1 MNDDKL
7 RDYLKRV
14 TADLHRTRR
23 RLTEAEEAGREPI
36 AVVAMSCRYPGGVR
50 SPEDLWRLVTD
61 GTDAITG
68 FPRDRGW
75 DLDHLDDPDQ
85 LREGTSHTA
94 LGGFLDDV
102 GHFDPGFFGI
112 SPREALAMDPQQRLL
127 LETTWEAFERAGI
140 DPATLR
146 GSRTGVFAGVM
157 YQDYAVRLRQVPDD
171 VAGYVGSG
179 SSDSVAS
186 GRVAYTFGLE
196 GPAVSVDTA
205 CSSSLVAIHLAAQ
218 ALRSGDCTLALAG
231 GAMVMSTPV
240 PFVEMSRQGGLARD
254 GRCKSFAASAD
265 GTGWGE
271 GVGLLLLERLSDARR
286 HGHPVLALIRGTAV
300 NQDGA
305 SSRLTAPN
313 GPAQQRVIRHALA
326 NAGLTPADVDVVEA
340 HGTGTP
346 LGDPIEAQAL
356 LATYGQDRA
365 DGQPL
370 LLGSLKSNIGHT
382 QAAAGVGGVIKTV
395 LALRHGT
402 VPPTLHAQ
410 DPSPQIDWTAGAV
423 RLVTANTPWPE
434 TGRPRRAAVSSFGVS
449 GTNGHVVLE
458 QADEELADGERADG
472 ERADAPGRP
481 AEHGEPAAQG
491 SADAP
496 GRPAAPAEHGEQDA
510 QGSAV
515 APAVQDTA
523 RHTPAPYG
531 TPPPVLP
538 WVLSGRTAEA
548 LRAQAARLR
557 DHLDAHPGPGPAEV
571 GHALATT
578 RAAHE
583 HRAVLIG
590 ARPEEFRDG
599 LDALAAGRTV
609 PGLVSGTAGTGG
621 QVALVF
627 PGQGSQW
634 AGMAVELLDSAPA
647 FAARVAECERALAP
661 YVDWSLEAV
670 LRGAPGTPPAER
682 VDVVQPVLWAVMV
695 SLAELWRSHG
705 ITPGAVIGHSQGE
718 IAAACVAGALSLDD
732 AARIVAL
739 RSRAIRALAGRGGMA
754 SVALPAEQVA
764 EHLAPW
770 NGRLSVAAVNGP
782 ASTVVSG
789 DTDAL
794 DAFLD
799 RTTALDIRS
808 RRIPVDYASHSAHVE
823 DIRTELLDRLDGVT
837 PRPSAVPFY
846 STVSGALLEDTS
858 VLDAD
863 YWYRNLRG
871 TVRFE
876 QATRAL
882 LADGYQV
889 LLESSPHP
897 VLTVGMLETVEDAG
911 ADATALGT
919 LRRDDGGP
927 RRFTESLA
935 ELHLRG
941 VSPDWDTVF
950 AARRP
955 GRVELPTYAFQRAP
969 YWLEDGA
976 APAADVT
983 SAGLAPADHPL
994 LGAVV
999 VLADSD
1005 GLLLTGRLSARTHP
1019 WLTDHAVGG
1028 RALLPGTAFLE
1039 LALQAGARVGCPRV
1053 EEFTLEAP
1061 LVLPEHGG
1069 TVLRLTVGAPDS
1081 QGHRPLSLHSRPDTP
1096 TDGDPDDSG
1105 DEQWTRHAEGVLA
1118 PDGAAAT
1125 GTDGPMPWPPPGA
1138 EPLALD
1144 GLYDRFAAGGF
1155 AYGPAFQGLHA
1166 AWRRG
1171 DELFA
1176 EAVLPAPDAD
1186 RFGLHPALL
1195 DAALHATGAPGA
1207 PGADAH
1213 PEGRLPFS
1221 WNGVTLHATGAGA
1234 IRVRL
1239 APAGHDAMTLAV
1251 SDATGAPVATVDALV
1266 LRPAGTLALGA
1277 DRAPQGRRHQD
1288 LYATEWIT
1296 APARGSNTPVHR
1308 TADLATLLAAVDAG
1322 APVPETVL
1330 LVCGEPD
1337 ASGPAAAVR
1346 AAVHQALSDVRTWLA
1361 DDRFA
1366 GARLVFAT
1374 RGAVSAGEAGEGEG
1388 VRNPA
1393 HSALWGLVRSA
1404 RSEHPGRFA
1413 LLDLDADDE
1422 HGTFPGVAAALASGE
1437 PESAVR
1443 GDDIRVPRL
1452 VRVLRN
1458 DPDQPEDAAGPL
1470 RSFDP
1475 DGTVL
1480 ITGGTGLLGSHI
1492 ARHLVTGHGVRHLLL
1507 LSRSGPAAAGAE
1519 ELRSELAELGAE
1531 TAVVACD
1538 AADRDALA
1546 AVLAD
1551 LPPAHPLT
1559 AVIHT
1564 AGTLDDGVVTALTPE
1579 RVDAVLRPKA
1589 DAALHLHELT
1599 RDLALTHFVLFS
1611 SAAGAFGGPGQ
1622 ANYAAANA
1630 FLDALADRRRAAGL
1644 PGQSLAWTLWEQ
1656 PSALTGHLDA
1666 DDVRRL
1672 ARSGMPPL
1680 STERGLALFDTALTV
1695 DRAALVPMR
1704 LDTAAL
1710 RSAAADGTLP
1720 PLLRGLVRTPPRRA
1734 ATGTEAAADDNAL
1747 RGRLAALDTGGRTRL
1762 LVELVRTHAAAVL
1775 GHPSPDTLDPG
1786 RAFRELGFDSLAS
1799 VELRNRLNAA
1809 TGLRLPAGL
1818 VFDHPTPAALAD
1830 FLGAGITDTEAATA
1844 VLPSVPAR
1852 QADRNRDA
1860 DDDRIAIVSV
1870 ACRLPG
1876 GVRSPEDLWRMLAEG
1891 RDGIS
1896 GFPTDRGWSLDTL
1909 YDPDPDRVGTSITR
1923 EGGFLHDA
1931 AEFDAEF
1938 FGISPREALAMDPQQ
1953 RLLLETTWELFE
1965 RAAIDPSTLRG
1976 APVGTYVGL
1985 MQQDY
1990 AARLLPYIPEDVEG
2004 FLGTGNSGSI
2014 VSGRLAYF
2022 FGLEGPAV
2030 TVDTACS
2037 SSLVALHLAVRAL
2050 RSGECSLA
2058 LAGGVNVM
2066 CSPELFVEFSR
2077 QGGLAPDGRCKS
2089 FAAGADGTA
2098 FGEGTG
2104 MLLVERLSDAR
2115 RNGHPVLA
2123 VIRGSAVNQ
2132 DGASNGLTAPNGP
2145 SQQRVIR
2152 AALADAGLVASD
2164 VDVVEAHGTGTR
2176 LGDPIEAQALL
2187 ATYGQDRPV
2196 DRPVWIGSLKS
2207 NIGHASAAAG
2217 VAGVI
2222 KSVLALRH
2230 GVMPKT
2236 LHVDGPTPEVDWS
2249 AGAGQLL
2256 TESRTWDDTGRPR
2269 RAGIS
2274 SFGVSGTNAHV
2285 ILEQAPAAP
2294 TAAADRLVDGPGTPE
2309 SEALETVPVAVPL
2322 LLSARTP
2329 DALRAQAAA
2338 LSARIGDGSG
2348 VRAVDVAFSLAT
2360 GRSALGHRAALV
2372 GTEENLADHL
2382 TALSQGAA
2390 VSGGGVVSGRTVV
2403 VFPGQGSQW
2412 VGMAAE
2418 LLGESEVFAGR
2429 MGECERAL
2437 APYVDWS
2444 LGEALGSER
2453 LLGRV
2458 DVVQPVL
2465 WAVMVSLAEVWR
2477 SFGVVPDAVV
2487 GHSQGEVAAACV
2499 AGGLSLDD
2507 GARVVALRSRAV
2519 GVLAGRGGMASVPLP
2534 VGEVRERLVGWGGR
2548 LSVAAV
2554 NGPLSTVISGDADAV
2569 AGLVEEFTGEG
2580 VRARLIEVDYASHS
2594 SHVEEIREQLLADLK
2609 GITPRSG
2616 SVPFFSTVT
2625 GGWLDT
2631 KGLDAEYWFRN
2642 LRETVEFEQATGALL
2657 ADGFRFFVEASP
2669 HPVLGVAVGES
2680 AEVAGVEAA
2689 VLGTLRRQG
2698 GGLEQVLRAV
2708 GRAWERG
2715 LGVDWSGAFPGAR
2728 RVELPTYA
2736 FQRSRYWLDVPTTS
2750 WDVASA
2756 GLATTGH
2763 PLLGAAVQ
2771 VADSDELLLS
2781 GRISLDTHP
2790 WLADHAVS
2798 GVVLFPGTAF
2808 LELALR
2814 AGAEAECPVVEELT
2828 LGSPLV
2834 LPDEG
2839 AVHLQLR
2846 VGVPDGD
2853 GRRRLSVFA
2862 RTTRDADAP
2871 WTEHATGTLAP
2882 RPAGDPAGLLSWP
2895 PAGAEPVDTGDL
2907 YERFAEAG
2915 RHYGPAFRGIR
2926 AAWLRDGEVF
2936 AEVVLP
2942 EPQHADAAGCAL
2954 HPALLDAALQ
2964 TAALLPDQDGR
2975 ARLPF
2980 SWNGVTG
2987 GTTGA
2992 TTLRVR
2998 LAADAP
3004 DAVTLHAHDLSGR
3017 QVLGVES
3024 LLLRAPAEGG
3034 PLSATAHADL
3044 LYRLDWTPATGPADG
3059 TAPTWGALGGA
3070 VPGAV
3075 SWQDLDALGAALGA
3089 GAVLPEV
3096 IVAAVATADLPDA
3109 ADRVRATAHRG
3120 LALVQQWLADER
3132 FAGARLAVLT
3142 RDAVRTGPVDRPVDP
3157 AQAALWGLV
3166 RSARAEHPG
3175 RFVLVDAAGTAEPE
3189 DLLPGA
3195 LAAGEP
3201 ELALRTGA
3209 PLLPRLVRG
3218 GRADGTLSLPDGAA
3232 WRLTTDG
3239 RGSPE
3244 DITAEPAPEA
3254 LAPLGKGE
3262 VRIAVR
3268 AAGLNFHDVIA
3279 ALGLDPD
3286 PEQQGLGSEGAGT
3299 VIEVGPGVDDLV
3311 PGDRVMGI
3319 FGGAFGPTAV
3329 ADRRTVARIPAGWSF
3344 ARAASVPVVFLT
3356 AYYGL
3361 FDLGGLR
3368 RGESVLVHAG
3378 AGGVGMAAVQL
3389 ARQAGARVFA
3399 TASPAKWDV
3408 LRAGGLDDA
3417 HIASTRTT
3425 DFAEK
3430 FLTATEG
3437 RGVDLVLDSL
3447 AREFVDAGL
3456 RLLPNG
3462 GRFVEMGKTDVRDP
3476 ETVARQHP
3484 GVRYRAFD
3492 LMEAG
3497 PERIGEMLTDVLR
3510 LFEQGVLRPLPVTGW
3525 DVRQAPAALRSLS
3538 RARGVGK
3545 NVLLLPAPPDPEGTV
3560 LVTGATGT
3568 LGRLLARHL
3577 VVAHG
3582 IRHLLLA
3589 GRRGGSADGM
3599 PELVRE
3605 LTGLGA
3611 SVTVAACDVAD
3622 RAALAALL
3630 GSVDATHPLTAVV
3643 HAAGVLDDATVTGLT
3658 PDRLD
3663 RVLRPKADA
3672 ALALHEL
3679 TRDLDLAALVLF
3691 SSGAAQ
3697 FGAAGQANYAAANAV
3712 LDALAAERRA
3722 EGLPGLSIGWGLWEE
3737 RSEMTAA
3744 VTAGRGAG
3752 AGALTSAEGLALFD
3766 AALGSP
3772 YAYRLAAR
3780 IAPSALRADDR
3791 LPAVLRGLV
3800 RPARTGAGSAS
3811 AAELARSMARQLA
3824 ELPEA
3829 ELHRTL
3835 LDLVRGTAAAVLGH
3849 SSPDLIRA
3857 ARPFKDV
3864 GFDSLT
3870 GVELRNRLVS
3880 STGLRLPPALVFDHP
3895 TPEALARHL
3904 AERATAARP
3913 TGDAAV
3919 RAGLDALENLLDAL
3933 PPGGVSDELAARI
3946 RDVLSRPLPGGT
3958 PATAARPTDG
3968 ADDLAPEL
3976 IEAASDDEMFD
3987 YIDRQLGSG

>member
-1 MNDDKL
+1 MVNDDKL

-23 RLTEAEEAGREPI
+23 RLTEAEEAGREPL

-75 DLDHLDDPDQ
+75 DLDHLDDPEQ

-140 DPATLR
+140 DPTTLR

-218 ALRSGDCTLALAG
+218 ALRAGDCALALAG

-254 GRCKSFAASAD
+254 GRCKSFAAAAD

-271 GVGLLLLERLSDARR
+271 GVGMLLLERLSDARR

-410 DPSPQIDWTAGAV
+410 DPSPQVDWTAGAV

-458 QADEELADGERADG
+458 QADEPADPAD
-472 ERADAPGRP
+472 P
-481 AEHGEPAAQG
+481 AEQGEPAA
-491 SADAP
+491 SADRAAP
-496 GRPAAPAEHGEQDA
+496 GNADTSTGQDA
-510 QGSAV
+510 
-515 APAVQDTA
+515 A
-523 RHTPAPYG
+523 RHTPDPDG

-557 DHLDAHPGPGPAEV
+557 DHLGSHPGPGPAEI

-590 ARPEEFRDG
+590 AHPDEFRAG
-599 LDALAAGRTV
+599 LDALAAGRTA
-609 PGLVSGTAGTGG
+609 PGLVRGTAGTGG

-647 FAARVAECERALAP
+647 FAARVADCERALAP
-661 YVDWSLEAV
+661 FVDWSLEAV

-739 RSRAIRALAGRGGMA
+739 RSRAIRALSGRGGMA

-770 NGRLSVAAVNGP
+770 DGRLSVAAVNGP
-782 ASTVVSG
+782 SSTVVSG

-799 RTTALDIRS
+799 RTGALDIRS
-808 RRIPVDYASHSAHVE
+808 RRVPVDYASHSAHVE
-823 DIRTELLDRLDGVT
+823 DIRTDLLAQLDGVT
-837 PRPSAVPFY
+837 PRPAAVPFY

-863 YWYRNLRG
+863 YWYQNLRG

-911 ADATALGT
+911 ADATAVGT

-950 AARRP
+950 ADRRP
-955 GRVELPTYAFQRAP
+955 GRVELPTYAFQREP

-983 SAGLAPADHPL
+983 SAGLTPADHPL

-1005 GLLLTGRLSARTHP
+1005 GLLLTGRLSVRTHP
-1019 WLTDHAVGG
+1019 WLADHAVGG
-1028 RALLPGTAFLE
+1028 RVLLPGTAFLE

-1081 QGHRPLSLHSRPDTP
+1081 RGHRPLSLHSRPDTP
-1096 TDGDPDDSG
+1096 ADGDPDD
-1105 DEQWTRHAEGVLA
+1105 DEWTRHAEGVLA
-1118 PDGAAAT
+1118 RDGAE
-1125 GTDGPMPWPPPGA
+1125 GTEADEPMPWPPPGA

-1155 AYGPAFQGLHA
+1155 SYGPAFQGLRA

-1176 EAVLPAPDAD
+1176 EAVVPAPDAA
-1186 RFGLHPALL
+1186 RYGLHPALL
-1195 DAALHATGAPGA
+1195 DAALHATGVPGT

-1221 WNGVTLHATGAGA
+1221 WNGVTLRATGAGA

-1239 APAGHDAMTLAV
+1239 APAGPDAVTLAV
-1251 SDATGAPVATVDALV
+1251 ADTTGAPVATVDALV
-1266 LRPAGTLALGA
+1266 LRPAGTVGLGA
-1277 DRAPQGRRHQD
+1277 DRAPQGRRHRD
-1288 LYATEWIT
+1288 LYTTEWVT
-1296 APARGSNTPVHR
+1296 TPPRGSGAPVHR
-1308 TADLATLLAAVDAG
+1308 TTDLATLPAAVDAG

-1330 LVCGEPD
+1330 LVRAEPVD
-1337 ASGPAAAVR
+1337 TAGPAAAVR
-1346 AAVHQALSDVRTWLA
+1346 AAVHQALTDVRTWLA

-1366 GARLVFAT
+1366 GSRLVFAT
-1374 RGAVSAGEAGEGEG
+1374 RGAVSAGDGED

-1422 HGTFPGVAAALASGE
+1422 HGTSAGVAAALASGE
-1437 PESAVR
+1437 PECAVR
-1443 GDDIRVPRL
+1443 GDDVRVPRL
-1452 VRVLRN
+1452 VRVLRH
-1458 DPDQPEDAAGPL
+1458 DPDLSDATAGPL
-1470 RSFDP
+1470 RAFDP

-1480 ITGGTGLLGSHI
+1480 VTGGTGLLGSHV
-1492 ARHLVTGHGVRHLLL
+1492 ARRLVTGHGVRHLLL
-1507 LSRSGPAAAGAE
+1507 LSRGGPAAAGAE
-1519 ELRSELAELGAE
+1519 ELRAELAALGAE
-1531 TAVVACD
+1531 TAAVVACD
-1538 AADRDALA
+1538 VADRAALA

-1551 LPPAHPLT
+1551 LPSAHPLT
-1559 AVIHT
+1559 AVVHT

-1579 RVDAVLRPKA
+1579 RVDAVLCPKA

-1599 RDLALTHFVLFS
+1599 RDLDLTHFVLFS
-1611 SAAGAFGGPGQ
+1611 SAAGTFGGPGQ

-1630 FLDALADRRRAAGL
+1630 FLDALAARRRAAGL
-1644 PGQSLAWTLWEQ
+1644 AGQSLAWTLWEQ
-1656 PSALTGHLDA
+1656 PSALTGHLDE

-1734 ATGTEAAADDNAL
+1734 AAAAETAADDNAL
-1747 RGRLAALDTGGRTRL
+1747 RRRLAALDAGGRTRL

-1775 GHPSPDTLDPG
+1775 GHTSPDTLDPG

-1830 FLGAGITDTEAATA
+1830 FLGTELTDTEAATEAATA
-1844 VLPSVPAR
+1844 VIPSVPAR
-1852 QADRNRDA
+1852 PAGRNQDA
-1860 DDDRIAIVSV
+1860 DDDRIAIVSA

-1909 YDPDPDRVGTSITR
+1909 YDPDPDRIGTSVTR
-1923 EGGFLHDA
+1923 DGGFLHDA
-1931 AEFDAEF
+1931 ADFDAEF

-2037 SSLVALHLAVRAL
+2037 SSLVSLHLAVRAL

-2089 FAAGADGTA
+2089 FAAAADGTA
-2098 FGEGTG
+2098 FGEGVG
-2104 MLLVERLSDAR
+2104 MLLLERLSDAR
-2115 RNGHPVLA
+2115 RLGHPVLA

-2132 DGASNGLTAPNGP
+2132 DGASNGLTAPSGP

-2222 KSVLALRH
+2222 KSVLGLRH

-2249 AGAGQLL
+2249 AGAGRLL
-2256 TESRTWDDTGRPR
+2256 TEARTWEDTGRPR
-2269 RAGIS
+2269 RAGVS

-2285 ILEQAPAAP
+2285 ILEQAPADP
-2294 TAAADRLVDGPGTPE
+2294 KAAADKPVDGPGTPE
-2309 SEALETVPVAVPL
+2309 TVPAPIPV

-2329 DALRAQAAA
+2329 EALRAQASA

-2348 VRAVDVAFSLAT
+2348 VRAADVAFSLAT
-2360 GRSALGHRAALV
+2360 GRSALGHRAVLV

-2382 TALSQGAA
+2382 TALAQGAA
-2390 VSGGGVVSGRTVV
+2390 ESGGGLVSGRAVL

-2412 VGMAAE
+2412 VGMAVG
-2418 LLGESEVFAGR
+2418 LLGGSGVFAGR
-2429 MGECERAL
+2429 MAECERAL
-2437 APYVDWS
+2437 SPYVDWS
-2444 LGEALGSER
+2444 LAEALGSES
-2453 LLGRV
+2453 LLARV

-2499 AGGLSLDD
+2499 AGGLSLED

-2534 VGEVRERLVGWGGR
+2534 VEEARERIASWGGR

-2554 NGPLSTVISGDADAV
+2554 NGPLSTVVSGDADAV
-2569 AGLVEEFTGEG
+2569 GELVEGCVGEG
-2580 VRARLIEVDYASHS
+2580 VRARLVEVDYASHS
-2594 SHVEEIREQLLADLK
+2594 SHVEEIRERLLSDLA
-2609 GITPRSG
+2609 GVVPVSG

-2631 KGLDAEYWFRN
+2631 KSLDAGYWYRN
-2642 LRETVEFEQATGALL
+2642 LRETVEFGKATEVLL
-2657 ADGFRFFVEASP
+2657 GEGFRFFVEASP
-2669 HPVLGVAVGES
+2669 HSVLSVAVGES
-2680 AEVAGVEAA
+2680 VEAAGVEAA
-2689 VLGTLRRQG
+2689 VLGTLRRGEG
-2698 GGLEQVLRAV
+2698 GPAQVLRAV

-2728 RVELPTYA
+2728 RVEVPTYA
-2736 FQRSRYWLDVPTTS
+2736 FQRSRYWPEPAPATAADVG
-2750 WDVASA
+2750 SA
-2756 GLATTGH
+2756 GLDPAHH
-2763 PLLGAAVQ
+2763 PVLGAAIEL
-2771 VADSDELLLS
+2771 ADTGELLLS
-2781 GRISLDTHP
+2781 GRLSLRTHP
-2790 WLADHAVS
+2790 WLTDHAVA
-2798 GVVLFPGTAF
+2798 GTVLLPGAAF
-2808 LELALR
+2808 AELAVR
-2814 AGAEAECPVVEELT
+2814 AADEAGCHTVEELT
-2828 LGSPLV
+2828 LQSPL
-2834 LPDEG
+2834 LIPADA
-2839 AVHLQLR
+2839 AVRLQVR
-2846 VGVPDGD
+2846 VG
-2853 GRRRLSVFA
+2853 A
-2862 RTTRDADAP
+2862 ADAHGSRSLDLFSCREDAMSP
-2871 WTEHATGTLAP
+2871 HWTAHATGVLTADATTRKPPPAP
-2882 RPAGDPAGLLSWP
+2882 APDDAGSWP
-2895 PAGAEPVDTGDL
+2895 PPGAVPVPVDDL
-2907 YERFAEAG
+2907 YERFHASG
-2915 RHYGPAFRGIR
+2915 YGYGTAFRGLNR
-2926 AAWLRDGEVF
+2926 AWRRGDEIFTEVH
-2936 AEVVLP
+2936 LP
-2942 EPQHADAAGCAL
+2942 EEQHRSASAFGV

-2964 TAALLPDQDGR
+2964 GLFLRAQPETGPGPDRPTAG
-2975 ARLPF
+2975 LPF
-2980 SWNGVTG
+2980 SWSGVRLHAS
-2987 GTTGA
+2987 GA
-2992 TTLRVR
+2992 TALRVR
-2998 LAADAP
+2998 LGFRPDGSVSIDATDP
-3004 DAVTLHAHDLSGR
+3004 NGLPVASVEALAVRPIDLDALRPG
-3017 QVLGVES
+3017 GGPES
-3024 LLLRAPAEGG
+3024 LYWVQWSEAPA
-3034 PLSATAHADL
+3034 
-3044 LYRLDWTPATGPADG
+3044 
-3059 TAPTWGALGGA
+3059 TAPTAPLGHRAVLGGRELF
-3070 VPGAV
+3070 PD
-3075 SWQDLDALGAALGA
+3075 SHPDLAALGAALDGGA
-3089 GAVLPEV
+3089 PSPAVVLAWCDHTPR
-3096 IVAAVATADLPDA
+3096 LLSPPDA
-3109 ADRVRATAHRG
+3109 ASVHIALDDALR
-3120 LALVQQWLADER
+3120 LVQDWLADPR
-3132 FAGARLAVLT
+3132 WDDGTRL
-3142 RDAVRTGPVDRPVDP
+3142 
-3157 AQAALWGLV
+3157 
-3166 RSARAEHPG
+3166 
-3175 RFVLVDAAGTAEPE
+3175 VLVTR
-3189 DLLPGA
+3189 GA
-3195 LAAGEP
+3195 VSTAAGE
-3201 ELALRTGA
+3201 EVTDLTGA
-3209 PLLPRLVRG
+3209 AVRGLIRSAQSEHPDRFLLIDTDDPAAVTGLLPRALAGTEPQLAIR
-3218 GRADGTLSLPDGAA
+3218 DGQLLAA
-3232 WRLTTDG
+3232 RLTRATIATDPNPG
-3239 RGSPE
+3239 T
-3244 DITAEPAPEA
+3244 DANPAPDPGTG
-3254 LAPLGKGE
+3254 LNPGSRPDPDTGLNPGSRPDPDKDPAPDTPSRI
-3262 VRIAVR
+3262 VDTPSRIAV
-3268 AAGLNFHDVIA
+3268 
-3279 ALGLDPD
+3279 
-3286 PEQQGLGSEGAGT
+3286 
-3299 VIEVGPGVDDLV
+3299 PG
-3311 PGDRVMGI
+3311 
-3319 FGGAFGPTAV
+3319 
-3329 ADRRTVARIPAGWSF
+3329 
-3344 ARAASVPVVFLT
+3344 
-3356 AYYGL
+3356 
-3361 FDLGGLR
+3361 
-3368 RGESVLVHAG
+3368 
-3378 AGGVGMAAVQL
+3378 
-3389 ARQAGARVFA
+3389 
-3399 TASPAKWDV
+3399 
-3408 LRAGGLDDA
+3408 
-3417 HIASTRTT
+3417 
-3425 DFAEK
+3425 
-3430 FLTATEG
+3430 
-3437 RGVDLVLDSL
+3437 
-3447 AREFVDAGL
+3447 
-3456 RLLPNG
+3456 
-3462 GRFVEMGKTDVRDP
+3462 
-3476 ETVARQHP
+3476 
-3484 GVRYRAFD
+3484 
-3492 LMEAG
+3492 
-3497 PERIGEMLTDVLR
+3497 
-3510 LFEQGVLRPLPVTGW
+3510 
-3525 DVRQAPAALRSLS
+3525 
-3538 RARGVGK
+3538 
-3545 NVLLLPAPPDPEGTV
+3545 GTV
-3560 LVTGATGT
+3560 LVTGAGGA
-3568 LGRLLARHL
+3568 LGGLVARHL
-3577 VVAHG
+3577 VTAHG
-3582 IRHLLLA
+3582 VRNLLLV
-3589 GRRGGSADGM
+3589 GRRGAEAPGLADLAA
-3599 PELVRE
+3599 ELR
-3605 LTGLGA
+3605 GLGA
-3611 SVTVAACDVAD
+3611 RVDVEACDVAD
-3622 RAALAALL
+3622 RDALAAVLA
-3630 GSVDATHPLTAVV
+3630 GIPADRPLSAVV
-3643 HAAGVLDDATVTGLT
+3643 HAAGVLDDGTVESLT
-3658 PDRLD
+3658 PARM
-3663 RVLRPKADA
+3663 RHVLRPKVDA
-3672 ALALHEL
+3672 ALHLHAL
-3679 TRDLDLAALVLF
+3679 TRDLPLSAFVLF
-3691 SSGAAQ
+3691 SSASATVGN
-3697 FGAAGQANYAAANAV
+3697 AGQGNYAAANAF
-3712 LDALAAERRA
+3712 LDALAQHRRA
-3722 EGLPGLSIGWGLWEE
+3722 LKLPAQSLAWGLWAR
-3737 RSEMTAA
+3737 RSTMTGTLTAA
-3744 VTAGRGAG
+3744 DLRRMSRGGTAAIG
-3752 AGALTSAEGLALFD
+3752 SDEGLALFD
-3766 AALGSP
+3766 AALTLDEPLLVPVKIDLG
-3772 YAYRLAAR
+3772 RLRTAAR
-3780 IAPSALRADDR
+3780 TAPVPALLSALVPGTVR
-3791 LPAVLRGLV
+3791 
-3800 RPARTGAGSAS
+3800 RPASGAD
-3811 AAELARSMARQLA
+3811 AAEADSLRRRLTG
-3824 ELPEA
+3824 LTPEERVA
-3829 ELHRTL
+3829 AL
-3835 LDLVRGTAAAVLGH
+3835 LDLVQSRGADILGH
-3849 SSPDLIRA
+3849 GGAGTIDPDQ
-3857 ARPFKDV
+3857 PFKDL

-3870 GVELRNRLVS
+3870 SVELRNRLS
-3880 STGLRLPPALVFDHP
+3880 AATGRRLPATLVFDHP
-3895 TPEALARHL
+3895 TP
-3904 AERATAARP
+3904 
-3913 TGDAAV
+3913 AAV
-3919 RAGLDALENLLDAL
+3919 AAYLAGRLVPDGPGGPAGKAAGTSVREDHEISSLLATIPPAALRRAGLLDAL
-3933 PPGGVSDELAARI
+3933 LDLADRPETPASAADDIKDMAVDELVRMALGGE
-3946 RDVLSRPLPGGT
+3946 RD
-3958 PATAARPTDG
+3958 
-3968 ADDLAPEL
+3968 
-3976 IEAASDDEMFD
+3976 
-3987 YIDRQLGSG
+3987 

>member
-1 MNDDKL
+1 MVNDDRL

-14 TADLHRTRR
+14 TADLHHTRR

-68 FPRDRGW
+68 FPGDRGW
-75 DLDHLDDPDQ
+75 DLDHLDDPEQ

-171 VAGYVGSG
+171 VAGYLGSG

-196 GPAVSVDTA
+196 GPAVSIDTA

-218 ALRSGDCTLALAG
+218 ALRAGDCTLALAG

-254 GRCKSFAASAD
+254 GRCKSFAAAAD

-271 GVGLLLLERLSDARR
+271 GVGMLLLERLSDARR
-286 HGHPVLALIRGTAV
+286 NGHPVLALIRGTAV

-313 GPAQQRVIRHALA
+313 GPAQQRVIRQALA
-326 NAGLTPADVDVVEA
+326 NAGLAPADVDVVEA

-395 LALRHGT
+395 LAMRHGT

-458 QADEELADGERADG
+458 QADEPVLDQ
-472 ERADAPGRP
+472 
-481 AEHGEPAAQG
+481 AA
-491 SADAP
+491 A
-496 GRPAAPAEHGEQDA
+496 PAAPA
-510 QGSAV
+510 
-515 APAVQDTA
+515 
-523 RHTPAPYG
+523 
-531 TPPPVLP
+531 VLP

-557 DHLDAHPGPGPAEV
+557 DHLDAHAGPGPAEV

-590 ARPEEFRDG
+590 TGPEEFRAG
-599 LDALAAGRTV
+599 LDALTAGRTA
-609 PGLVSGTAGTGG
+609 PGLVLGTAGTGG
-621 QVALVF
+621 EVVLVF
-627 PGQGSQW
+627 PGQGTQW
-634 AGMAVELLDSAPA
+634 VGMAVELLDSAPA
-647 FAARVAECERALAP
+647 FAARVADCERALAP
-661 YVDWSLEAV
+661 FVDWSLEAV

-695 SLAELWRSHG
+695 SLAELWRSYG
-705 ITPGAVIGHSQGE
+705 ITPGAVVGHSQGE
-718 IAAACVAGALSLDD
+718 IAAAVVAGALSLEDG
-732 AARIVAL
+732 AKVVAL
-739 RSRAIRALAGRGGMA
+739 RSRAIRALSGRGGMA

-770 NGRLSVAAVNGP
+770 DGRLSVAAVNGP

-823 DIRTELLDRLDGVT
+823 DIRAELLARLDGLT

-846 STVSGALLEDTS
+846 STLTGGLLEDTTA
-858 VLDAD
+858 LDAD

-882 LADGYQV
+882 FADGYQV

-897 VLTVGMLETVEDAG
+897 VLTVGVLETAEDAG
-911 ADATALGT
+911 ADATAVGT

-927 RRFTESLA
+927 RRFIESLA

-941 VSPDWDTVF
+941 VRPDWDTVF
-950 AARRP
+950 AGRRP
-955 GRVELPTYAFQRAP
+955 GRVELPTYAFQRDP

-976 APAADVT
+976 ATVADVT
-983 SAGLAPADHPL
+983 SAGLTPADHPL

-1019 WLTDHAVGG
+1019 WLADHAVGG

-1081 QGHRPLSLHSRPDTP
+1081 LGHRPLSLHSRPDTP
-1096 TDGDPDDSG
+1096 ADGDPDD
-1105 DEQWTRHAEGVLA
+1105 EEWTRHAEGVLA
-1118 PDGAAAT
+1118 QDGAEDANGANGAGAD
-1125 GTDGPMPWPPPGA
+1125 GTMPWPPPGA

-1144 GLYDRFAAGGF
+1144 GLYDRFAAAGF
-1155 AYGPAFQGLHA
+1155 AYGPAFQGLRA

-1171 DELFA
+1171 DEVFA
-1176 EAVLPAPDAD
+1176 EAVVPAGPAPDAA

-1195 DAALHATGAPGA
+1195 DAALHATGVPGTPGA
-1207 PGADAH
+1207 EAH

-1221 WNGVTLHATGAGA
+1221 WNGVTLHATGADA

-1239 APAGHDAMTLAV
+1239 APAGPDAVTLAV
-1251 SDATGAPVATVDALV
+1251 ADATGAPVATVDALV
-1266 LRPAGTLALGA
+1266 LRPAGTVGVVGA

-1288 LYATEWIT
+1288 LYTTEWVT
-1296 APARGSNTPVHR
+1296 APPRGSGAPVHR

-1322 APVPETVL
+1322 APVPGTVL
-1330 LVCGEPD
+1330 LARAEPAD
-1337 ASGPAAAVR
+1337 AAGPAEAVR
-1346 AAVHQALSDVRTWLA
+1346 AAVHQALTDVRTWLA
-1361 DDRFA
+1361 DDRLA
-1366 GARLVFAT
+1366 GSCLVFAT
-1374 RGAVSAGEAGEGEG
+1374 RGAVGAGEGED

-1413 LLDLDADDE
+1413 LLDLDPDLDLDAHAHADADDGR
-1422 HGTFPGVAAALASGE
+1422 GTSAGVAAALASGE

-1443 GDDIRVPRL
+1443 GDDVRVPRL
-1452 VRVLRN
+1452 TRVLRN
-1458 DPDQPEDAAGPL
+1458 DPDQPDDAAGPL
-1470 RSFDP
+1470 RAFDP

-1480 ITGGTGLLGSHI
+1480 ITGGTGLLGSHV
-1492 ARHLVTGHGVRHLLL
+1492 ARRLVTGHGVRHLLL
-1507 LSRSGPAAAGAE
+1507 LSRGGPAAAGAE
-1519 ELRSELAELGAE
+1519 ELRAELAALGAE

-1538 AADRDALA
+1538 AADRAALA

-1559 AVIHT
+1559 AVVHT

-1579 RVDAVLRPKA
+1579 RVDAVLRPKV

-1599 RDLALTHFVLFS
+1599 RDLDLTHFVLFS
-1611 SAAGAFGGPGQ
+1611 SAAGTFGGPGQ

-1630 FLDALADRRRAAGL
+1630 FLDALATRRRAAGL
-1644 PGQSLAWTLWEQ
+1644 AGQSLAWTLWEQ
-1656 PSALTGHLDA
+1656 PSALTGHLDE

-1720 PLLRGLVRTPPRRA
+1720 PLLRGLVRTAPRRA
-1734 ATGTEAAADDNAL
+1734 ATAAEATVEDNAL
-1747 RGRLAALDTGGRTRL
+1747 RLRLAALDGTGRTRL

-1775 GHPSPDTLDPG
+1775 GHASPDTLDPG

-1799 VELRNRLNAA
+1799 VNLRNRLNTA
-1809 TGLRLPAGL
+1809 TGLRLPASL

-1830 FLGAGITDTEAATA
+1830 FLGAGLTDTEAGTATA
-1844 VLPSVPAR
+1844 AAVRPAVPAGPAGR
-1852 QADRNRDA
+1852 SRDA
-1860 DDDRIAIVSV
+1860 DDDLIAIVSA

-1896 GFPTDRGWSLDTL
+1896 EFPNDRGWSPDTL
-1909 YDPDPDRVGTSITR
+1909 YDPDPDSVGTSVTR
-1923 EGGFLHDA
+1923 HGGFLHDA
-1931 AEFDAEF
+1931 ADFDAEF

-1976 APVGTYVGL
+1976 APIGTYVGL

-1990 AARLLPYIPEDVEG
+1990 AARLLPHIPEDVEG

-2050 RSGECSLA
+2050 RSGECSMA

-2089 FAAGADGTA
+2089 FAAAADGTA

-2115 RNGHPVLA
+2115 RLGHPVLA
-2123 VIRGSAVNQ
+2123 VVRGSAVNQ

-2152 AALADAGLVASD
+2152 AALADAGLSASE

-2187 ATYGQDRPV
+2187 ATYGQDRPA

-2249 AGAGQLL
+2249 AGAGRLL
-2256 TESRTWDDTGRPR
+2256 TEARAWDDTGRPR
-2269 RAGIS
+2269 RAGVS

-2285 ILEQAPAAP
+2285 ILEQAPADP
-2294 TAAADRLVDGPGTPE
+2294 TVSADPIVDGPGTPE
-2309 SEALETVPVAVPL
+2309 TVPAAVPL

-2329 DALRAQAAA
+2329 EALGAQAAA
-2338 LSARIGDGSG
+2338 LSARIADGSG
-2348 VRAVDVAFSLAT
+2348 VRASDVAFSLAT
-2360 GRSALGHRAALV
+2360 GRSALGHRAVLV
-2372 GTEENLADHL
+2372 GTEEDLAERL

-2390 VSGGGVVSGRTVV
+2390 VSGGGLVSGRSVL

-2418 LLGESEVFAGR
+2418 LLSGSEVFAGR
-2429 MGECERAL
+2429 MAECERAL
-2437 APYVDWS
+2437 APYTDWS
-2444 LGEALGSER
+2444 LVEALGSER
-2453 LLGRV
+2453 LLARV

-2477 SFGVVPDAVV
+2477 SFGVAPDAVV
-2487 GHSQGEVAAACV
+2487 GHSQGEIAAACV

-2507 GARVVALRSRAV
+2507 GARVVALRSRAIK
-2519 GVLAGRGGMASVPLP
+2519 VLAGRGGMASVPLP
-2534 VGEVRERLVGWGGR
+2534 VDVVRERIASWAGR

-2554 NGPLSTVISGDADAV
+2554 NGPSSTVVSGDADAV
-2569 AGLVEEFTGEG
+2569 TALVDGLVSEG

-2594 SHVEEIREQLLADLK
+2594 AHVEEIRERLLSDLE
-2609 GITPRSG
+2609 GITPLSA

-2631 KGLDAEYWFRN
+2631 KVLEAEYWYRN
-2642 LRETVEFEQATGALL
+2642 LRETVEFGQATETLL
-2657 ADGFRFFVEASP
+2657 GEGFRFFVESSP
-2669 HPVLGVAVGES
+2669 HAVLSVAVGES
-2680 AEVAGVEAA
+2680 VEAAGADAA
-2689 VLGTLRRQG
+2689 VLGTLRRG
-2698 GGLEQVLRAV
+2698 EGSLEQVLRAV
-2708 GRAWERG
+2708 GRAWESG
-2715 LGVDWSGAFPGAR
+2715 LAVDWSGAFPGAR

-2781 GRISLDTHP
+2781 GRISLSTHP

-2798 GVVLFPGTAF
+2798 GVVLLPGTAF

-2814 AGAEAECPVVEELT
+2814 AGVEADCPVVEELT
-2828 LGSPLV
+2828 LGSALV

-2846 VGVPDGD
+2846 VAAPDGD
-2853 GRRRLSVFA
+2853 GRRGLSVFA
-2862 RTTRDADAP
+2862 RTTRDADEP

-2882 RPAGDPAGLLSWP
+2882 RPAGDPAGAAAGLLSWP
-2895 PAGAEPVDTGDL
+2895 PSGAEPVDTGDL

-2915 RHYGPAFRGIR
+2915 YHYGPAFRGIR
-2926 AAWLRDGEVF
+2926 AAWLRGGEVF

-2942 EPQHADAAGCAL
+2942 EPQHADAAGCVL

-2980 SWNGVTG
+2980 SWSGVTG

-2998 LAADAP
+2998 IAADAP

-3017 QVLGVES
+3017 QVLGVEA
-3024 LLLRAPAEGG
+3024 LLLRPPAEGG

-3044 LYRLDWTPATGPADG
+3044 LYRLDWTPAADPADS
-3059 TAPTWGALGGA
+3059 AVPTWAALGGA

-3089 GAVLPEV
+3089 GAALPEV
-3096 IVAAVATADLPDA
+3096 IVAAVATADLPDP
-3109 ADRVRATAHRG
+3109 ADRVRATAHQG

-3132 FAGARLAVLT
+3132 FAAARLALLT
-3142 RDAVRTGPVDRPVDP
+3142 RDAVRTGPVDRPADP

-3175 RFVLVDAAGTAEPE
+3175 RFVLVDAAGTAGPA
-3189 DLLPGA
+3189 DALPADALPAA

-3201 ELALRTGA
+3201 ELALRTGP

-3218 GRADGTLSLPDGAA
+3218 GRPDGTLSLPDGAA

-3239 RGSPE
+3239 RGSAE
-3244 DITAEPAPEA
+3244 DIVAESAPAA

-3299 VIEVGPGVDDLV
+3299 VVEVGPGVDDLV

-3368 RGESVLVHAG
+3368 RGESVLVHAA

-3389 ARQAGARVFA
+3389 ARHAGAEVFA
-3399 TASPAKWDV
+3399 TASPAKWEI
-3408 LRAGGLDDA
+3408 LRAGGLDDG
-3417 HIASTRTT
+3417 HIASSRST

-3430 FLTATEG
+3430 FLTATGG
-3437 RGVDLVLDSL
+3437 RGVDVVLDSL

-3456 RLLPNG
+3456 RLLPSG

-3497 PERIGEMLTDVLR
+3497 PERIGEMLADVLG

-3525 DVRQAPAALRSLS
+3525 DVRRAPAALRSLGQ
-3538 RARGVGK
+3538 ARGVGK
-3545 NVLLLPAPPDPEGTV
+3545 NVLLLPARPDPEGTV

-3630 GSVDATHPLTAVV
+3630 GSVPAAHPLTAVV
-3643 HAAGVLDDATVTGLT
+3643 HAAGVLDDGTIAGLT

-3737 RSEMTAA
+3737 RSGMTAS
-3744 VTAGRGAG
+3744 VTPGRGAG

-3766 AALGSP
+3766 AALDSP

-3780 IAPSALRADDR
+3780 IAPSVLRADDR

-3800 RPARTGAGSAS
+3800 RPARTGAAS
-3811 AAELARSMARQLA
+3811 AAAPAPSMARQLA
-3824 ELPEA
+3824 ELPAA
-3829 ELHRTL
+3829 ELYRTL
-3835 LDLVRGTAAAVLGH
+3835 LDLVRGNAAAVLGH
-3849 SSPDLIRA
+3849 SSPNLIRP

-3870 GVELRNRLVS
+3870 GVELRNRLMS
-3880 STGLRLPPALVFDHP
+3880 STGLRLPAALVFDHP

-3904 AERATAARP
+3904 AERAAAARP
-3913 TGDAAV
+3913 SGDAAV
-3919 RAGLDALENLLDAL
+3919 RAGLDALETLLDAL
-3933 PPGGVSDELAARI
+3933 PPDGVSDELAARI
-3946 RDVLSRPLPGGT
+3946 REVLSRPLPGRT
-3958 PATAARPTDG
+3958 PATTVRPAADV
-3968 ADDLAPEL
+3968 DDLAPDL
-3976 IEAASDDEMFD
+3976 IEAASDDEVFD
-3987 YIDRQLGSG
+3987 YIDRQLGSA

>member
-1 MNDDKL
+1 MVNDDKL

-365 DGQPL
+365 DGRPL

-395 LALRHGT
+395 LALRYGT

-458 QADEELADGERADG
+458 QADEQQ
-472 ERADAPGRP
+472 ADAPG
-481 AEHGEPAAQG
+481 H
-491 SADAP
+491 
-496 GRPAAPAEHGEQDA
+496 PAEHGEQDA

-647 FAARVAECERALAP
+647 FAARVAECEAALTP

-983 SAGLAPADHPL
+983 SAGLAPAGHPL

-1118 PDGAAAT
+1118 PDGAPAT
-1125 GTDGPMPWPPPGA
+1125 EADEPMPWPPPGA

-1296 APARGSNTPVHR
+1296 ASARGSNTPVHR

-1337 ASGPAAAVR
+1337 AAGPAAAVR

-1366 GARLVFAT
+1366 GSRLVFAT

-1458 DPDQPEDAAGPL
+1458 DPDPSDDAAGPL
-1470 RSFDP
+1470 PSFDP

-1564 AGTLDDGVVTALTPE
+1564 AGALDDGVVTALTPE

-1599 RDLALTHFVLFS
+1599 RDLDLTHFVLFS
-1611 SAAGAFGGPGQ
+1611 SAAGTFGGPGQ

-1830 FLGAGITDTEAATA
+1830 FLGAGLTDTAPVVT
-1844 VLPSVPAR
+1844 PSVPAR
-1852 QADRNRDA
+1852 PADRHQDP
-1860 DDDRIAIVSV
+1860 DDDRIAIVSA

-2256 TESRTWDDTGRPR
+2256 TESRTWDDAGRPR
-2269 RAGIS
+2269 RAGVS

-2418 LLGESEVFAGR
+2418 LLGESGVFAGR

-3017 QVLGVES
+3017 QVLGVGS

-3132 FAGARLAVLT
+3132 FAEARLALLT

-3329 ADRRTVARIPAGWSF
+3329 ADRRTVARIPEGWSF

-3368 RGESVLVHAG
+3368 HGESVLVHAG

-3672 ALALHEL
+3672 TLALHEL

-3766 AALGSP
+3766 AALHSP

>member
-1 MNDDKL
+1 MVNDDKL

-75 DLDHLDDPDQ
+75 DLDHLDDPEQ

-140 DPATLR
+140 DPTTLR

-218 ALRSGDCTLALAG
+218 ALRAGDCALALAG

-254 GRCKSFAASAD
+254 GRCKSFAADAD

-271 GVGLLLLERLSDARR
+271 GVGMLLLERLSDARR

-410 DPSPQIDWTAGAV
+410 DPSPQVDWTAGAV

-458 QADEELADGERADG
+458 QADEPGDPADPAD
-472 ERADAPGRP
+472 P
-481 AEHGEPAAQG
+481 AEQGEQAA
-491 SADAP
+491 SA
-496 GRPAAPAEHGEQDA
+496 GLAAPENADDSTGQDA
-510 QGSAV
+510 
-515 APAVQDTA
+515 A
-523 RHTPAPYG
+523 RHTPDPDG

-538 WVLSGRTAEA
+538 WVLSGRTAGA

-557 DHLDAHPGPGPAEV
+557 DHLGSHPGPGPAEI

-590 ARPEEFRDG
+590 AHPDEFRAG
-599 LDALAAGRTV
+599 LDALAAGRTA
-609 PGLVSGTAGTGG
+609 PGLVRGTAGTGG

-647 FAARVAECERALAP
+647 FAARVADCERALAP
-661 YVDWSLEAV
+661 FVDWSLEAV

-739 RSRAIRALAGRGGMA
+739 RSRAIRALSGRGGMA

-770 NGRLSVAAVNGP
+770 DGRLSVAAVNGP
-782 ASTVVSG
+782 SSTVVSG

-799 RTTALDIRS
+799 RTGALDIRS
-808 RRIPVDYASHSAHVE
+808 RRVPVDYASHSAHVE
-823 DIRTELLDRLDGVT
+823 DIRTDLLAQLDGVT
-837 PRPSAVPFY
+837 PRPAVVPFY

-863 YWYRNLRG
+863 YWYQNLRG

-911 ADATALGT
+911 ADATAVGT

-950 AARRP
+950 ADRRP
-955 GRVELPTYAFQRAP
+955 GRVELPTYAFQREP

-983 SAGLAPADHPL
+983 SAGLTPADHPL

-1019 WLTDHAVGG
+1019 WLADHAVGG
-1028 RALLPGTAFLE
+1028 RVLLPGTAFLE

-1081 QGHRPLSLHSRPDTP
+1081 RGYRPLSLHSRPDTP
-1096 TDGDPDDSG
+1096 ADGDPDD
-1105 DEQWTRHAEGVLA
+1105 DEWTRHAEGVLA
-1118 PDGAAAT
+1118 RDGAE
-1125 GTDGPMPWPPPGA
+1125 GTDADEPMPWPPPGA

-1155 AYGPAFQGLHA
+1155 SYGPAFQGLRA

-1176 EAVLPAPDAD
+1176 EAVVPAPDAA

-1195 DAALHATGAPGA
+1195 DAALHATGVPGT

-1221 WNGVTLHATGAGA
+1221 WNGVTLRATGAGA

-1239 APAGHDAMTLAV
+1239 APAGPDAVTLTVA
-1251 SDATGAPVATVDALV
+1251 DPTGAPVATVDALV
-1266 LRPAGTLALGA
+1266 LRPAGTVGLGA
-1277 DRAPQGRRHQD
+1277 DRAPQGRRHRD
-1288 LYATEWIT
+1288 LYTTEWVT
-1296 APARGSNTPVHR
+1296 TPPRGSGAPVHR
-1308 TADLATLLAAVDAG
+1308 TTDLATLPAALDAG

-1330 LVCGEPD
+1330 LARAEPAD
-1337 ASGPAAAVR
+1337 TAGPAAAVR
-1346 AAVHQALSDVRTWLA
+1346 AAVHQALTDVRTWLA

-1366 GARLVFAT
+1366 GSRLVFAT
-1374 RGAVSAGEAGEGEG
+1374 RGAVSAGDGED

-1422 HGTFPGVAAALASGE
+1422 HGTSAGVAAALASGE
-1437 PESAVR
+1437 PECAVR
-1443 GDDIRVPRL
+1443 GDDVRVPRL
-1452 VRVLRN
+1452 VRALRH
-1458 DPDQPEDAAGPL
+1458 DPDLSDAAAGPV
-1470 RSFDP
+1470 RAFDP

-1480 ITGGTGLLGSHI
+1480 VTGGTGLLGSHV
-1492 ARHLVTGHGVRHLLL
+1492 ARRLVSGHGVRHLLL
-1507 LSRSGPAAAGAE
+1507 LSRGGPAAAGAE
-1519 ELRSELAELGAE
+1519 ELRAELAALGAE
-1531 TAVVACD
+1531 TAAVVACD
-1538 AADRDALA
+1538 VADRAALA

-1551 LPPAHPLT
+1551 LPSAHPLT
-1559 AVIHT
+1559 AVVHT

-1599 RDLALTHFVLFS
+1599 RDLDLTHFVLFS
-1611 SAAGAFGGPGQ
+1611 SAAGTFGGPGQ

-1630 FLDALADRRRAAGL
+1630 FLDALAARRRAAGL
-1644 PGQSLAWTLWEQ
+1644 AGQSLAWTLWEQ
-1656 PSALTGHLDA
+1656 PSALTGHLDE

-1734 ATGTEAAADDNAL
+1734 AAAAETAADDNAL
-1747 RGRLAALDTGGRTRL
+1747 RRRLAALDAGGRTRL

-1775 GHPSPDTLDPG
+1775 GHTSPDTLDPG

-1830 FLGAGITDTEAATA
+1830 FLGTELTDTEAATEAATA
-1844 VLPSVPAR
+1844 VIPSVPAR
-1852 QADRNRDA
+1852 PAGRNRDA
-1860 DDDRIAIVSV
+1860 DDGRIAIVSA

-1909 YDPDPDRVGTSITR
+1909 YDPDPDRIGTSVTR
-1923 EGGFLHDA
+1923 DGGFLHDA
-1931 AEFDAEF
+1931 ADFDAEF

-2037 SSLVALHLAVRAL
+2037 SSLVSLHLAVRAL

-2089 FAAGADGTA
+2089 FAAAADGTA
-2098 FGEGTG
+2098 FGEGVG
-2104 MLLVERLSDAR
+2104 MLLLERLSDAR
-2115 RNGHPVLA
+2115 RLGHPVLA
-2123 VIRGSAVNQ
+2123 VVRGSATNQ
-2132 DGASNGLTAPNGP
+2132 DGASNGLTAPSGP

-2187 ATYGQDRPV
+2187 ATYGQDRPG

-2222 KSVLALRH
+2222 KSVLGLRH

-2249 AGAGQLL
+2249 AGAGRLL
-2256 TESRTWDDTGRPR
+2256 TEARTWEDTGRPR
-2269 RAGIS
+2269 RAGVS

-2285 ILEQAPAAP
+2285 ILEQAPADP
-2294 TAAADRLVDGPGTPE
+2294 KAAADKPVDGPGTPE
-2309 SEALETVPVAVPL
+2309 TVPAAVPV

-2329 DALRAQAAA
+2329 EALRAQAAA

-2348 VRAVDVAFSLAT
+2348 VRVADVAFSLAT
-2360 GRSALGHRAALV
+2360 GRSALGHRAVLV

-2382 TALSQGAA
+2382 TALAQGAA
-2390 VSGGGVVSGRTVV
+2390 ESGGGLVSGRAVL

-2418 LLGESEVFAGR
+2418 LLGGSGVFAGR
-2429 MGECERAL
+2429 MAECERAL
-2437 APYVDWS
+2437 SPYV
-2444 LGEALGSER
+2444 
-2453 LLGRV
+2453 
-2458 DVVQPVL
+2458 
-2465 WAVMVSLAEVWR
+2465 
-2477 SFGVVPDAVV
+2477 
-2487 GHSQGEVAAACV
+2487 
-2499 AGGLSLDD
+2499 
-2507 GARVVALRSRAV
+2507 
-2519 GVLAGRGGMASVPLP
+2519 
-2534 VGEVRERLVGWGGR
+2534 
-2548 LSVAAV
+2548 
-2554 NGPLSTVISGDADAV
+2554 
-2569 AGLVEEFTGEG
+2569 
-2580 VRARLIEVDYASHS
+2580 
-2594 SHVEEIREQLLADLK
+2594 
-2609 GITPRSG
+2609 
-2616 SVPFFSTVT
+2616 
-2625 GGWLDT
+2625 
-2631 KGLDAEYWFRN
+2631 
-2642 LRETVEFEQATGALL
+2642 
-2657 ADGFRFFVEASP
+2657 
-2669 HPVLGVAVGES
+2669 
-2680 AEVAGVEAA
+2680 
-2689 VLGTLRRQG
+2689 
-2698 GGLEQVLRAV
+2698 
-2708 GRAWERG
+2708 
-2715 LGVDWSGAFPGAR
+2715 
-2728 RVELPTYA
+2728 
-2736 FQRSRYWLDVPTTS
+2736 
-2750 WDVASA
+2750 
-2756 GLATTGH
+2756 
-2763 PLLGAAVQ
+2763 
-2771 VADSDELLLS
+2771 
-2781 GRISLDTHP
+2781 
-2790 WLADHAVS
+2790 
-2798 GVVLFPGTAF
+2798 
-2808 LELALR
+2808 
-2814 AGAEAECPVVEELT
+2814 
-2828 LGSPLV
+2828 
-2834 LPDEG
+2834 
-2839 AVHLQLR
+2839 
-2846 VGVPDGD
+2846 
-2853 GRRRLSVFA
+2853 
-2862 RTTRDADAP
+2862 
-2871 WTEHATGTLAP
+2871 
-2882 RPAGDPAGLLSWP
+2882 
-2895 PAGAEPVDTGDL
+2895 
-2907 YERFAEAG
+2907 
-2915 RHYGPAFRGIR
+2915 
-2926 AAWLRDGEVF
+2926 
-2936 AEVVLP
+2936 
-2942 EPQHADAAGCAL
+2942 
-2954 HPALLDAALQ
+2954 
-2964 TAALLPDQDGR
+2964 
-2975 ARLPF
+2975 
-2980 SWNGVTG
+2980 
-2987 GTTGA
+2987 
-2992 TTLRVR
+2992 
-2998 LAADAP
+2998 
-3004 DAVTLHAHDLSGR
+3004 
-3017 QVLGVES
+3017 
-3024 LLLRAPAEGG
+3024 
-3034 PLSATAHADL
+3034 
-3044 LYRLDWTPATGPADG
+3044 
-3059 TAPTWGALGGA
+3059 
-3070 VPGAV
+3070 
-3075 SWQDLDALGAALGA
+3075 
-3089 GAVLPEV
+3089 
-3096 IVAAVATADLPDA
+3096 
-3109 ADRVRATAHRG
+3109 
-3120 LALVQQWLADER
+3120 
-3132 FAGARLAVLT
+3132 
-3142 RDAVRTGPVDRPVDP
+3142 
-3157 AQAALWGLV
+3157 
-3166 RSARAEHPG
+3166 
-3175 RFVLVDAAGTAEPE
+3175 
-3189 DLLPGA
+3189 
-3195 LAAGEP
+3195 
-3201 ELALRTGA
+3201 
-3209 PLLPRLVRG
+3209 
-3218 GRADGTLSLPDGAA
+3218 
-3232 WRLTTDG
+3232 
-3239 RGSPE
+3239 
-3244 DITAEPAPEA
+3244 
-3254 LAPLGKGE
+3254 
-3262 VRIAVR
+3262 
-3268 AAGLNFHDVIA
+3268 
-3279 ALGLDPD
+3279 
-3286 PEQQGLGSEGAGT
+3286 
-3299 VIEVGPGVDDLV
+3299 
-3311 PGDRVMGI
+3311 
-3319 FGGAFGPTAV
+3319 
-3329 ADRRTVARIPAGWSF
+3329 
-3344 ARAASVPVVFLT
+3344 
-3356 AYYGL
+3356 
-3361 FDLGGLR
+3361 
-3368 RGESVLVHAG
+3368 
-3378 AGGVGMAAVQL
+3378 
-3389 ARQAGARVFA
+3389 
-3399 TASPAKWDV
+3399 
-3408 LRAGGLDDA
+3408 
-3417 HIASTRTT
+3417 
-3425 DFAEK
+3425 
-3430 FLTATEG
+3430 
-3437 RGVDLVLDSL
+3437 
-3447 AREFVDAGL
+3447 
-3456 RLLPNG
+3456 
-3462 GRFVEMGKTDVRDP
+3462 
-3476 ETVARQHP
+3476 
-3484 GVRYRAFD
+3484 
-3492 LMEAG
+3492 
-3497 PERIGEMLTDVLR
+3497 
-3510 LFEQGVLRPLPVTGW
+3510 
-3525 DVRQAPAALRSLS
+3525 
-3538 RARGVGK
+3538 
-3545 NVLLLPAPPDPEGTV
+3545 
-3560 LVTGATGT
+3560 
-3568 LGRLLARHL
+3568 
-3577 VVAHG
+3577 
-3582 IRHLLLA
+3582 
-3589 GRRGGSADGM
+3589 
-3599 PELVRE
+3599 
-3605 LTGLGA
+3605 
-3611 SVTVAACDVAD
+3611 
-3622 RAALAALL
+3622 
-3630 GSVDATHPLTAVV
+3630 
-3643 HAAGVLDDATVTGLT
+3643 
-3658 PDRLD
+3658 
-3663 RVLRPKADA
+3663 
-3672 ALALHEL
+3672 
-3679 TRDLDLAALVLF
+3679 
-3691 SSGAAQ
+3691 
-3697 FGAAGQANYAAANAV
+3697 
-3712 LDALAAERRA
+3712 
-3722 EGLPGLSIGWGLWEE
+3722 
-3737 RSEMTAA
+3737 
-3744 VTAGRGAG
+3744 
-3752 AGALTSAEGLALFD
+3752 
-3766 AALGSP
+3766 
-3772 YAYRLAAR
+3772 
-3780 IAPSALRADDR
+3780 
-3791 LPAVLRGLV
+3791 
-3800 RPARTGAGSAS
+3800 
-3811 AAELARSMARQLA
+3811 
-3824 ELPEA
+3824 
-3829 ELHRTL
+3829 
-3835 LDLVRGTAAAVLGH
+3835 
-3849 SSPDLIRA
+3849 
-3857 ARPFKDV
+3857 
-3864 GFDSLT
+3864 
-3870 GVELRNRLVS
+3870 
-3880 STGLRLPPALVFDHP
+3880 
-3895 TPEALARHL
+3895 
-3904 AERATAARP
+3904 
-3913 TGDAAV
+3913 
-3919 RAGLDALENLLDAL
+3919 
-3933 PPGGVSDELAARI
+3933 
-3946 RDVLSRPLPGGT
+3946 
-3958 PATAARPTDG
+3958 
-3968 ADDLAPEL
+3968 
-3976 IEAASDDEMFD
+3976 
-3987 YIDRQLGSG
+3987 

>member
-14 TADLHRTRR
+14 TADLHHTRR
-23 RLTEAEEAGREPI
+23 RLTEAEEAAREPV

-50 SPEDLWRLVTD
+50 TPEDLWRLVTE

-68 FPRDRGW
+68 FPGDRGW
-75 DLDHLDDPDQ
+75 DLDHLDDPEG
-85 LREGTSHTA
+85 LRAGTSHTA

-171 VAGYVGSG
+171 VAGYIGSG

-196 GPAVSVDTA
+196 GPAVSIDTA

-218 ALRSGDCTLALAG
+218 ALRAGDCTLALAG

-254 GRCKSFAASAD
+254 GRCKSFSAAAD

-271 GVGLLLLERLSDARR
+271 GVGMLLLERLSDARR

-313 GPAQQRVIRHALA
+313 GPAQQRVIRQALA

-356 LATYGQDRA
+356 LATYGQHRA

-395 LALRHGT
+395 LAMRHGT
-402 VPPTLHAQ
+402 VPPTLHAGE
-410 DPSPQIDWTAGAV
+410 PSPQIDWTAGAV

-458 QADEELADGERADG
+458 QAEE
-472 ERADAPGRP
+472 PP
-481 AEHGEPAAQG
+481 VPEPADPAG
-491 SADAP
+491 
-496 GRPAAPAEHGEQDA
+496 PAAPA
-510 QGSAV
+510 
-515 APAVQDTA
+515 
-523 RHTPAPYG
+523 
-531 TPPPVLP
+531 VLP
-538 WVLSGRTAEA
+538 WVLSGRTAPA

-557 DHLDAHPGPGPAEV
+557 AHLDAHPGPGPAEI

-590 ARPEEFRDG
+590 ARPEEFRAG
-599 LDALAAGRTV
+599 LDALAAGLDA
-609 PGLVSGTAGTGG
+609 PGLVLGTAGTGG
-621 QVALVF
+621 EVALVF

-634 AGMAVELLDSAPA
+634 PGMAVELLDSAPA
-647 FAARVAECERALAP
+647 FAARIADCERALAP
-661 YVDWSLEAV
+661 FVDWSLEAV
-670 LRGAPGTPPAER
+670 LRGAPGTPPADR
-682 VDVVQPVLWAVMV
+682 VDVVQPALWAVMV

-732 AARIVAL
+732 AARVVAL
-739 RSRAIRALAGRGGMA
+739 RSRAIRALSGRGGMA
-754 SVALPAEQVA
+754 SVALPAAQVA
-764 EHLAPW
+764 DHLAPW
-770 NGRLSVAAVNGP
+770 DGRLSVAAVNGP

-799 RTTALDIRS
+799 RTAALGVRS

-823 DIRTELLDRLDGVT
+823 DIRADLLATLDGLT

-846 STVSGALLEDTS
+846 STLTGGLLTDTTA
-858 VLDAD
+858 LDAD

-897 VLTVGMLETVEDAG
+897 VLTVGILETAEDAG
-911 ADATALGT
+911 ADATAVGT

-927 RRFTESLA
+927 RRFTEALA

-941 VSPDWDTVF
+941 VSPDWDAVF
-950 AARRP
+950 VGRRP
-955 GRVELPTYAFQRAP
+955 GRVELPTYAFQREP

-976 APAADVT
+976 APAADVG
-983 SAGLAPADHPL
+983 SAGLTPADHPL

-999 VLADSD
+999 HLADSD

-1019 WLTDHAVGG
+1019 WLADHAVGG

-1039 LALQAGARVGCPRV
+1039 LALQAGARIGSPRV
-1053 EEFTLEAP
+1053 EELTLQAP

-1069 TVLRLTVGAPDS
+1069 TVLRLTVGSPDAR
-1081 QGHRPLSLHSRPDTP
+1081 GHRPIGLHSRPDAP
-1096 TDGDPDDSG
+1096 ADGDPE
-1105 DEQWTRHAEGVLA
+1105 DEWTKHAEGVLA
-1118 PDGAAAT
+1118 PDAADDAEPA
-1125 GTDGPMPWPPPGA
+1125 GPMPWPPPGA

-1144 GLYDRFAAGGF
+1144 GLYERFAAGGF
-1155 AYGPAFQGLHA
+1155 AYGPAFQGLRA

-1176 EAVLPAPDAD
+1176 EAVAPAGPAPDTA

-1195 DAALHATGAPGA
+1195 DAALHATGVPGT

-1221 WNGVTLHATGAGA
+1221 WNGVTLHATGAGT

-1239 APAGHDAMTLAV
+1239 TPAGPDALALAV
-1251 SDATGAPVATVDALV
+1251 ADATGAPVATVDALV
-1266 LRPAGTLALGA
+1266 LRPAGTAALGT
-1277 DRAPQGRRHQD
+1277 DPAPRGRHHRD
-1288 LYATEWIT
+1288 LYATEWVA
-1296 APARGSNTPVHR
+1296 APPRAGSIPVHR
-1308 TADLATLLAAVDAG
+1308 TADLATLLAAAEAG
-1322 APVPETVL
+1322 EPVPGTVL
-1330 LVCGEPD
+1330 LLCAEP
-1337 ASGPAAAVR
+1337 APAAGPAEAVR
-1346 AAVHQALSDVRTWLA
+1346 AALHRALADIRSWLA

-1366 GARLVFAT
+1366 DSRLVFAT
-1374 RGAVSAGEAGEGEG
+1374 RGAVAARDGED

-1404 RSEHPGRFA
+1404 GSEHGRFA
-1413 LLDLDADDE
+1413 LLDLDAEDE
-1422 HGTFPGVAAALASGE
+1422 HGTSPAVAAALATGE
-1437 PESAVR
+1437 PQTAVR
-1443 GDDIRVPRL
+1443 GDQVRIPRLARVPA
-1452 VRVLRN
+1452 N
-1458 DPDQPEDAAGPL
+1458 DPADDAAGPL
-1470 RSFDP
+1470 RAFDP

-1480 ITGGTGLLGSHI
+1480 VTGGTGLLGAHV
-1492 ARHLVTGHGVRHLLL
+1492 ARRLVTGHGVRHLLL

-1519 ELRSELAELGAE
+1519 ELRAELAALGAE
-1531 TAVVACD
+1531 TDVVACD

-1559 AVIHT
+1559 AVVHT
-1564 AGTLDDGVVTALTPE
+1564 AGALDDGVVTALTPE
-1579 RVDAVLRPKA
+1579 RIDAVLRPKV

-1599 RDLALTHFVLFS
+1599 RDHDLTHFVLFS
-1611 SAAGAFGGPGQ
+1611 SAAGTFGGPGQ

-1630 FLDALADRRRAAGL
+1630 FLDALAARRRAAGL

-1656 PSALTGHLDA
+1656 PSALTGHLGE

-1695 DRAALVPMR
+1695 DRPVLVPMR

-1710 RSAAADGTLP
+1710 RTAAADGTLP

-1734 ATGTEAAADDNAL
+1734 AEAAAADDNAL
-1747 RGRLAALDTGGRTRL
+1747 RLRLAALDGPGRTRL

-1775 GHPSPDTLDPG
+1775 GHASPDTLDAG

-1799 VELRNRLNAA
+1799 VQLRNRLNAA
-1809 TGLRLPAGL
+1809 TGLRLPASL

-1830 FLGAGITDTEAATA
+1830 FLRAGLTDTATA
-1844 VLPSVPAR
+1844 AAPTPPAVR
-1852 QADRNRDA
+1852 DRDA
-1860 DDDRIAIVSV
+1860 DDDLIAIVSA

-1876 GVRSPEDLWRMLAEG
+1876 GVRTPEDLWRMLADG

-1896 GFPTDRGWSLDTL
+1896 EFPTDRGWNPDAL
-1909 YDPDPDRVGTSITR
+1909 YDPDPERVGTSITR
-1923 EGGFLHDA
+1923 HGGFLHDA
-1931 AEFDAEF
+1931 ADFDAEF

-1953 RLLLETTWELFE
+1953 RLLLEITWELFE
-1965 RAAIDPSTLRG
+1965 RAAIDPATLRG

-2089 FAAGADGTA
+2089 FAAAADGTA
-2098 FGEGTG
+2098 FGEGSG
-2104 MLLVERLSDAR
+2104 MLLLERLSDAR

-2123 VIRGSAVNQ
+2123 VVRGSAVNQ

-2152 AALADAGLVASD
+2152 AALADAGLTAAD

-2187 ATYGQDRPV
+2187 ATYGQDRPA

-2217 VAGVI
+2217 VAAVI

-2249 AGAGQLL
+2249 AGAGRLL
-2256 TESRTWDDTGRPR
+2256 TEARVWDDTGRPR
-2269 RAGIS
+2269 RAGVS

-2285 ILEQAPAAP
+2285 ILEAVPAEPTASAPAPAAP
-2294 TAAADRLVDGPGTPE
+2294 AA
-2309 SEALETVPVAVPL
+2309 VPV

-2329 DALRAQAAA
+2329 EALQAQAAA
-2338 LSARIGDGSG
+2338 LSARLGDGTG
-2348 VRAVDVAFSLAT
+2348 VRAADVAFSLAT
-2360 GRSALGHRAALV
+2360 GRSALPQRAVLV
-2372 GTEENLADHL
+2372 GTEDNLAEHL
-2382 TALSQGAA
+2382 TALAQGGAA
-2390 VSGGGVVSGRTVV
+2390 PSGGLVSGRSVL

-2418 LLGESEVFAGR
+2418 LLAGSEVFAGR
-2429 MGECERAL
+2429 MAECSRAL
-2437 APYVDWS
+2437 APYVDWE
-2444 LGEALGSER
+2444 LTEALGSEA
-2453 LLGRV
+2453 LLARV

-2487 GHSQGEVAAACV
+2487 GHSQGEIAAAVV
-2499 AGGLSLDD
+2499 AGGLSLED
-2507 GARVVALRSRAV
+2507 GAKVVALRSLAIRA
-2519 GVLAGRGGMASVPLP
+2519 LAGRGGMASIPLP
-2534 VGEVRERLVGWGGR
+2534 VEAVRERIAGR

-2554 NGPLSTVISGDADAV
+2554 NGPSSTVVSGDADAV
-2569 AGLVEEFTGEG
+2569 AALVDELVAEG

-2594 SHVEEIREQLLADLK
+2594 VHVEEIRERLLADLD
-2609 GITPRSG
+2609 GIVPVSG
-2616 SVPFFSTVT
+2616 GVPFFSTVT
-2625 GGWLDT
+2625 GSWLDT
-2631 KGLDAEYWFRN
+2631 KALDAEYWYRN
-2642 LRETVEFEQATGALL
+2642 LRQTVEFGKATEALL
-2657 ADGFRFFVEASP
+2657 GEGFRFFVESSP
-2669 HPVLGVAVGES
+2669 HAVLGVAVGES
-2680 AEVAGVEAA
+2680 VEAAGVDAA
-2689 VLGTLRRQG
+2689 VLGTLRRGEG
-2698 GGLEQVLRAV
+2698 GPAQVLRAV

-2715 LGVDWSGAFPGAR
+2715 LDVDWSGAFPGAR

-2736 FQRSRYWLDVPTTS
+2736 FQRTRYWLDVPTTS
-2750 WDVASA
+2750 QDIASA

-2771 VADSDELLLS
+2771 VADSGELLLS
-2781 GRISLDTHP
+2781 GRISLRTHP

-2798 GVVLFPGTAF
+2798 GAVLLPGTAF

-2814 AGAEAECPVVEELT
+2814 AGVEAGCPVVEELT
-2828 LGSPLV
+2828 LGSALV
-2834 LPDEG
+2834 LPTEE
-2839 AVHLQLR
+2839 AAHLQLR
-2846 VGVPDGD
+2846 VAGPDGE

-2862 RTTRDADAP
+2862 RTARDADAP
-2871 WTEHATGTLAP
+2871 WTEHATGILAS
-2882 RPAGDPAGLLSWP
+2882 RAAGDQAAAAAGLLSWP
-2895 PAGAEPVDTGDL
+2895 PSGAEPVDTGDL

-2915 RHYGPAFRGIR
+2915 YQYGPAFRGIR
-2926 AAWLRDGEVF
+2926 AAWLRGGEVF

-2942 EPQHADAAGCAL
+2942 EQQHADAAGCVL

-2964 TAALLPDQDGR
+2964 SSALLPDQEGG

-2980 SWNGVTG
+2980 SWTGVTAG
-2987 GTTGA
+2987 ITGA

-3004 DAVTLHAHDLSGR
+3004 DSVTLHAHDLSGR
-3017 QVLGVES
+3017 QVIGVQG
-3024 LLLRAPAEGG
+3024 LLLRPPAAGG
-3034 PLSATAHADL
+3034 PLAAAAHAEL
-3044 LYRLDWTPATGPADG
+3044 LYRLDWTPAADPAEG
-3059 TAPTWGALGGA
+3059 AAPTWAALGGA

-3075 SWQDLDALGAALGA
+3075 SWPDLDALRAALDAGAAL
-3089 GAVLPEV
+3089 PEV
-3096 IVAAVATADLPDA
+3096 VVAAVASAELPDP

-3120 LALVQQWLADER
+3120 LALVQEWLADER
-3132 FAGARLAVLT
+3132 FAAAGLALLT

-3175 RFVLVDAAGTAEPE
+3175 RFLLVDAAGTADPAEA
-3189 DLLPGA
+3189 LPAA

-3201 ELALRTGA
+3201 ELALRTGSL
-3209 PLLPRLVRG
+3209 LLPRLVRG
-3218 GRADGTLSLPDGAA
+3218 GRPDGTLLLPDGTG

-3239 RGSPE
+3239 KGSVE
-3244 DITAEPAPEA
+3244 DILAEPAPDA
-3254 LAPLGKGE
+3254 LAPLGRGE

-3286 PEQQGLGSEGAGT
+3286 PEHQGLGSEGAGT
-3299 VIEVGPGVDDLV
+3299 VIEVGPDVDDLV

-3319 FGGAFGPTAV
+3319 FSGAFGPTAV

-3344 ARAASVPVVFLT
+3344 ARAASVPVAFLT
-3356 AYYGL
+3356 AHYGL
-3361 FDLGGLR
+3361 FDLGGLLP
-3368 RGESVLVHAG
+3368 GESVLIHAA
-3378 AGGVGMAAVQL
+3378 AGGVGTAAVQL
-3389 ARQAGARVFA
+3389 ARHAGARVFA

-3408 LRAGGLDDA
+3408 LRAGGLDA
-3417 HIASTRTT
+3417 EHIASSRTT
-3425 DFAEK
+3425 DFADT
-3430 FLTATEG
+3430 FLTATG
-3437 RGVDLVLDSL
+3437 GQGVDVVLDSL

-3462 GRFVEMGKTDVRDP
+3462 GRFVEMGKTDIRDP
-3476 ETVARQHP
+3476 EEVARQHA

-3497 PERIGEMLTDVLR
+3497 PQRIGEMLAEILD
-3510 LFEQGVLRPLPVTGW
+3510 LFEQGVLQPLPVTGW
-3525 DVRQAPAALRSLS
+3525 DVRQAPAALRSLGQ
-3538 RARGVGK
+3538 ARGVGK
-3545 NVLLLPAPPDPEGTV
+3545 NVLLLPAAPDPEGTV

-3582 IRHLLLA
+3582 ARHLLLA
-3589 GRRGGSADGM
+3589 GRRGGAADGM
-3599 PELVRE
+3599 PELVAE

-3622 RAALAALL
+3622 RDALAALL
-3630 GSVDATHPLTAVV
+3630 GSVPAAHPLTAVV
-3643 HAAGVLDDATVTGLT
+3643 HAAGVLDDATVAGLT
-3658 PDRLD
+3658 PEHLD

-3737 RSEMTAA
+3737 RSGMTAA
-3744 VTAGRGAG
+3744 VGSGRGVG

-3766 AALGSP
+3766 AALDSP

-3780 IAPSALRADDR
+3780 IAPSVLRADDR

-3800 RPARTGAGSAS
+3800 RPARTGAA
-3811 AAELARSMARQLA
+3811 AAELPTRSMAQQLA

-3849 SSPDLIRA
+3849 SSPHLIRP

-3870 GVELRNRLVS
+3870 GVELRNRLAS
-3880 STGLRLPPALVFDHP
+3880 STGLRLPAALVFDHP

-3904 AERATAARP
+3904 AERAGAARP
-3913 TGDAAV
+3913 SADAAV
-3919 RAGLDALENLLDAL
+3919 RAGLDALESLLDAL
-3933 PPGGVSDELAARI
+3933 PQDGVSEELAARL
-3946 RDVLSRPLPGGT
+3946 REVLSRPLPAAA
-3958 PATAARPTDG
+3958 PAAPARPAGDPG
-3968 ADDLAPEL
+3968 DPDDLAPEL
-3976 IEAASDDEMFD
+3976 IEAASDDEMFE
-3987 YIDRQLGSG
+3987 YLDRQLGSA

>member
-1 MNDDKL
+1 MNDDRL

-23 RLTEAEEAGREPI
+23 RLTEAEEARREPI

-75 DLDHLDDPDQ
+75 DLDHLDDPEQ

-186 GRVAYTFGLE
+186 GRVAYTFGLQ
-196 GPAVSVDTA
+196 GPAVSIDTA

-218 ALRSGDCTLALAG
+218 ALRAGDCTLALAG

-254 GRCKSFAASAD
+254 GRCKSFAAAAD

-271 GVGLLLLERLSDARR
+271 GVGMLLLERLSDARR
-286 HGHPVLALIRGTAV
+286 DGHPVLALIRGTAV

-458 QADEELADGERADG
+458 QADEPGDPA
-472 ERADAPGRP
+472 APAGQ
-481 AEHGEPAAQG
+481 GEPAASAAQAAQAAQADPED
-491 SADAP
+491 ADAP
-496 GRPAAPAEHGEQDA
+496 ADRDA
-510 QGSAV
+510 
-515 APAVQDTA
+515 A
-523 RHTPAPYG
+523 RHTPDPDG

-557 DHLDAHPGPGPAEV
+557 DHLGAHPGPGPAEV

-590 ARPEEFRDG
+590 AHPDEFRAG
-599 LDALAAGRTV
+599 LDALAAGRTA
-609 PGLVSGTAGTGG
+609 PGLVRGTAGTGG

-634 AGMAVELLDSAPA
+634 PGMAVELLDSAPA
-647 FAARVAECERALAP
+647 FAARVADCERALAP
-661 YVDWSLEAV
+661 FVDWSLDAV

-695 SLAELWRSHG
+695 SLAALWRSHG

-718 IAAACVAGALSLDD
+718 IAAACVAGALSLED

-739 RSRAIRALAGRGGMA
+739 RSRAIRALSGRGGMA

-764 EHLAPW
+764 GHLAPW
-770 NGRLSVAAVNGP
+770 DGRLSVAAVNGP

-799 RTTALDIRS
+799 RTAALGIRS
-808 RRIPVDYASHSAHVE
+808 RRIPVDYASHCAHVE
-823 DIRTELLDRLDGVT
+823 DIRTELLAQLDGVA
-837 PRPSAVPFY
+837 PRPSEVPFY

-863 YWYRNLRG
+863 YWYRNLRR

-911 ADATALGT
+911 ADATAVGT

-935 ELHLRG
+935 ELFLRG

-950 AARRP
+950 AGRRP
-955 GRVELPTYAFQRAP
+955 GRVELPTYAFQRAR

-983 SAGLAPADHPL
+983 AAGLAPADHPL

-1019 WLTDHAVGG
+1019 WLADHAVGG
-1028 RALLPGTAFLE
+1028 RVLLPGTAFLE

-1069 TVLRLTVGAPDS
+1069 TVLRLTVGAPDPA
-1081 QGHRPLSLHSRPDTP
+1081 GHRPLSLHSRPDTP
-1096 TDGDPDDSG
+1096 ADGDPDD
-1105 DEQWTRHAEGVLA
+1105 EWTRHAEGVLA
-1118 PDGAAAT
+1118 PGGAEDAEA
-1125 GTDGPMPWPPPGA
+1125 DGPKPWPPPGA

-1144 GLYDRFAAGGF
+1144 GLYDRFAAAGF
-1155 AYGPAFQGLHA
+1155 SYGPAFQGLHA

-1176 EAVLPAPDAD
+1176 EAVVPAPDTA

-1195 DAALHATGAPGA
+1195 DAALHATGVPGS

-1239 APAGHDAMTLAV
+1239 APAGPDAVTLAV
-1251 SDATGAPVATVDALV
+1251 ADATGAPVATVDALV

-1277 DRAPQGRRHQD
+1277 DRAPRGRRHRD
-1288 LYATEWIT
+1288 LHTTEWVT
-1296 APARGSNTPVHR
+1296 APPRGSGAPVHR
-1308 TADLATLLAAVDAG
+1308 AADLATLLAAVDAG
-1322 APVPETVL
+1322 APVPDTVL
-1330 LVCGEPD
+1330 LTRAEP
-1337 ASGPAAAVR
+1337 ASAAGPAAAVH
-1346 AAVHQALSDVRTWLA
+1346 AAVHQALADVRTWLA

-1366 GARLVFAT
+1366 GSRLVFAT
-1374 RGAVSAGEAGEGEG
+1374 RGAVSAGEGED

-1422 HGTFPGVAAALASGE
+1422 HGTSTGVAAALASGE

-1443 GDDIRVPRL
+1443 GGDVRVPRL
-1452 VRVLRN
+1452 VRVLR
-1458 DPDQPEDAAGPL
+1458 DDPPPADKAHEPDEPDQTAGPL
-1470 RSFDP
+1470 RAFDP

-1480 ITGGTGLLGSHI
+1480 VTGGTGLLGSHV
-1492 ARHLVTGHGVRHLLL
+1492 ARRLVTGHGVRHLLL
-1507 LSRSGPAAAGAE
+1507 LSRGGPAAAGAG
-1519 ELRSELAELGAE
+1519 ELRAELAALGAE

-1538 AADRDALA
+1538 AADRAALA

-1551 LPPAHPLT
+1551 LPSAHPLT
-1559 AVIHT
+1559 AVVHT

-1579 RVDAVLRPKA
+1579 RVDAVLRPKV
-1589 DAALHLHELT
+1589 DAALHLHDLT
-1599 RDLALTHFVLFS
+1599 RDLDLTHFVLFS
-1611 SAAGAFGGPGQ
+1611 SAAGTFGGPGQ

-1630 FLDALADRRRAAGL
+1630 FLDALAVQRRAAGL
-1644 PGQSLAWTLWEQ
+1644 AGQSLAWTLWEQ
-1656 PSALTGHLDA
+1656 PSALTGHLA
-1666 DDVRRL
+1666 EDDVRRL

-1695 DRAALVPMR
+1695 DRATLVPMR

-1734 ATGTEAAADDNAL
+1734 ATAAEADDNAL
-1747 RGRLAALDTGGRTRL
+1747 RRRLAALDAGGRTRL
-1762 LVELVRTHAAAVL
+1762 LLELVRTHAAAVL
-1775 GHPSPDTLDPG
+1775 GHTSPDTLDPG

-1799 VELRNRLNAA
+1799 VELRNRLNTA
-1809 TGLRLPAGL
+1809 TGLRLPTGL

-1830 FLGAGITDTEAATA
+1830 FLGAGLTDTETAATPSA
-1844 VLPSVPAR
+1844 PASVPAR
-1852 QADRNRDA
+1852 PAGRDGDA
-1860 DDDRIAIVSV
+1860 DDDRIAIVSA

-1876 GVRSPEDLWRMLAEG
+1876 GVRSPEELWRMLAEG

-1931 AEFDAEF
+1931 ADFDAEF

-2089 FAAGADGTA
+2089 FAAAADGTA
-2098 FGEGTG
+2098 FGEGVG

-2123 VIRGSAVNQ
+2123 VVRGSATNQ
-2132 DGASNGLTAPNGP
+2132 DGASNGLTAPSGP
-2145 SQQRVIR
+2145 SQGRVIR
-2152 AALADAGLVASD
+2152 AALADAGLTASD

-2176 LGDPIEAQALL
+2176 LGDPIEARALL
-2187 ATYGQDRPV
+2187 ATYGQDRPG

-2207 NIGHASAAAG
+2207 NIGHTSAAAG

-2249 AGAGQLL
+2249 AGAGRLL
-2256 TESRTWDDTGRPR
+2256 TEARAWDDTGRPR
-2269 RAGIS
+2269 RAGVS
-2274 SFGVSGTNAHV
+2274 AFGVSGTNAHV
-2285 ILEQAPAAP
+2285 ILEQAPDAP
-2294 TAAADRLVDGPGTPE
+2294 TAAAERPVGEPGTPQ
-2309 SEALETVPVAVPL
+2309 TVPAAVPL

-2329 DALRAQAAA
+2329 EALRAQAAA
-2338 LSARIGDGSG
+2338 LSARLGDGSG
-2348 VRAVDVAFSLAT
+2348 VRAADVAFSLAT
-2360 GRSALGHRAALV
+2360 GRSALGHRAVLV
-2372 GTEENLADHL
+2372 GTEKNLAEHL

-2390 VSGGGVVSGRTVV
+2390 ASGGGLVDGRSVL

-2412 VGMAAE
+2412 VGMAAG
-2418 LLGESEVFAGR
+2418 LLGESGVFAGR
-2429 MGECERAL
+2429 MAECGRAL

-2465 WAVMVSLAEVWR
+2465 WAVMVSLAGVWG

-2487 GHSQGEVAAACV
+2487 GHSQGEIAAACV
-2499 AGGLSLDD
+2499 AGGLSLED

-2534 VGEVRERLVGWGGR
+2534 VDVVRERIASWGGR

-2554 NGPLSTVISGDADAV
+2554 NGPSSTVVSGDADAV
-2569 AGLVEEFTGEG
+2569 AALVEGLVGEG

-2594 SHVEEIREQLLADLK
+2594 SHVEEIRERLLADLA
-2609 GITPRSG
+2609 GVAPVSG
-2616 SVPFFSTVT
+2616 VVPFFSTVT

-2631 KGLDAEYWFRN
+2631 GSLDAGYWFRN
-2642 LRETVEFEQATGALL
+2642 LRETVEFGRATESLL
-2657 ADGFRFFVEASP
+2657 GEGFRFFVEAGP

-2680 AEVAGVEAA
+2680 VEAAGADAA
-2689 VLGTLRRQG
+2689 VLGTLRRG
-2698 GGLEQVLRAV
+2698 EGGLEQVLRAV

-2763 PLLGAAVQ
+2763 PLLGAATRI
-2771 VADSDELLLS
+2771 ADSDELLLS
-2781 GRISLDTHP
+2781 GRISLRTHP

-2798 GVVLFPGTAF
+2798 GAVLLPGTAF

-2814 AGAEAECPVVEELT
+2814 AGAEADCPVVEELT
-2828 LGSPLV
+2828 LGAALV

-2846 VGVPDGD
+2846 VAAPDGD

-2862 RTTRDADAP
+2862 RTARDADAP

-2882 RPAGDPAGLLSWP
+2882 GPAGDPAGAAPGLLSWP
-2895 PAGAEPVDTGDL
+2895 PSGAEPVDTGDL
-2907 YERFAEAG
+2907 YERFAGAG
-2915 RHYGPAFRGIR
+2915 HHYGPAFRGIR
-2926 AAWLRDGEVF
+2926 AAWLRGGEVF

-2942 EPQHADAAGCAL
+2942 ERQHADAAGCVL

-2964 TAALLPDQDGR
+2964 SAALLPDQDGR

-2980 SWNGVTG
+2980 SWNGVTSG
-2987 GTTGA
+2987 ITGA

-3004 DAVTLHAHDLSGR
+3004 DAVTLDAHDLSGR
-3017 QVLGVES
+3017 RVLAVES
-3024 LLLRAPAEGG
+3024 LLLRPPAEGG

-3044 LYRLDWTPATGPADG
+3044 LYRLDWAPVTEPADS
-3059 TAPTWGALGGA
+3059 AVPTWGALGGT

-3089 GAVLPEV
+3089 GDALPEV
-3096 IVAAVATADLPDA
+3096 IVAAVATADLPDS
-3109 ADRVRATAHRG
+3109 ADRVRATAHQG

-3132 FAGARLAVLT
+3132 FAAARLAVLT
-3142 RDAVRTGPVDRPVDP
+3142 RDAVRTGPADRPVDP

-3175 RFVLVDAAGTAEPE
+3175 RFVLIDAAGTGEPA
-3189 DLLPGA
+3189 DTLSAA

-3201 ELALRTGA
+3201 ELALRTGP

-3244 DITAEPAPEA
+3244 DITAEPAPEV

-3299 VIEVGPGVDDLV
+3299 VVEVGPGVDDLA

-3430 FLTATEG
+3430 FLTATGG
-3437 RGVDLVLDSL
+3437 RGVDVVLDSL

-3462 GRFVEMGKTDVRDP
+3462 GRFVELGKTDVRDP
-3476 ETVARQHP
+3476 GTVARQHP

-3497 PERIGEMLTDVLR
+3497 PKRIGEMLADVLR
-3510 LFEQGVLRPLPVTGW
+3510 LFGQGALRPLPVTGW
-3525 DVRQAPAALRSLS
+3525 DVRQAPAALRSLGQ
-3538 RARGVGK
+3538 ARGVGK

-3560 LVTGATGT
+3560 LVTGGTGT

-3582 IRHLLLA
+3582 ARHLLLA

-3622 RAALAALL
+3622 RVALAALL
-3630 GSVDATHPLTAVV
+3630 GSVPAAHPLTAVV
-3643 HAAGVLDDATVTGLT
+3643 HAAGVLDDATIAGLT

-3712 LDALAAERRA
+3712 LDALAAERRN

-3780 IAPSALRADDR
+3780 VAPSVLRADDR

-3800 RPARTGAGSAS
+3800 RPARSGAAP
-3811 AAELARSMARQLA
+3811 AAEPARSMARQLA

-3849 SSPDLIRA
+3849 SSPDLIRP

-3870 GVELRNRLVS
+3870 GVELRNRLAS
-3880 STGLRLPPALVFDHP
+3880 STGLRLPAALVFDHP

-3919 RAGLDALENLLDAL
+3919 RAGLDTLETLLDAL
-3933 PPGGVSDELAARI
+3933 PPGGVSDELAARM
-3946 RDVLSRPLPGGT
+3946 REVLARSLPGGT
-3958 PATAARPTDG
+3958 PDTAVRPTDG
-3968 ADDLAPEL
+3968 VDGVDDLAPEL
-3976 IEAASDDEMFD
+3976 IEAASDDEVFD
-3987 YIDRQLGSG
+3987 YIDRQLGSA

>member
-1 MNDDKL
+1 MVNDDKL

-14 TADLHRTRR
+14 TADLHHTRR
-23 RLTEAEEAGREPI
+23 RLTEAEEASREPI

-68 FPRDRGW
+68 FPADRGW
-75 DLDHLDDPDQ
+75 DLDHLDDPEQ
-85 LREGTSHTA
+85 LREGTSHTS
-94 LGGFLDDV
+94 LGGFLDEV

-157 YQDYAVRLRQVPDD
+157 YQDYAVRLRHVPDD
-171 VAGYVGSG
+171 VAGYIGNG

-196 GPAVSVDTA
+196 GPAVSIDTA

-218 ALRSGDCTLALAG
+218 ALRAGDCTLALAG

-254 GRCKSFAASAD
+254 GRCKSFSAAAD

-271 GVGLLLLERLSDARR
+271 GVGMLLLERLSDARR
-286 HGHPVLALIRGTAV
+286 GGHPVLALIRGTAV

-395 LALRHGT
+395 LAMRHGT

-410 DPSPQIDWTAGAV
+410 DPSPQIDWAAGAV

-458 QADEELADGERADG
+458 QADEPVLEQA
-472 ERADAPGRP
+472 
-481 AEHGEPAAQG
+481 AE
-491 SADAP
+491 
-496 GRPAAPAEHGEQDA
+496 PAAPA
-510 QGSAV
+510 
-515 APAVQDTA
+515 
-523 RHTPAPYG
+523 
-531 TPPPVLP
+531 VLP
-538 WVLSGRTAEA
+538 WVLSGRTAQA

-590 ARPEEFRDG
+590 TRPDEFRAG
-599 LDALAAGRTV
+599 LDALAAGLDA
-609 PGLVSGTAGTGG
+609 PGLVLGTAGTGG
-621 QVALVF
+621 EVALVF

-647 FAARVAECERALAP
+647 FAARIADCERALAP
-661 YVDWSLEAV
+661 FVDWSLEAV

-682 VDVVQPVLWAVMV
+682 VDVVQPALWAVMV
-695 SLAELWRSHG
+695 SLAELWRAHG

-718 IAAACVAGALSLDD
+718 IAAAVVAGALSLEDG
-732 AARIVAL
+732 AKVVAL
-739 RSRAIRALAGRGGMA
+739 RSRAIRALSGRGGMA
-754 SVALPAEQVA
+754 SVALPAAQVA
-764 EHLAPW
+764 GHLAPW
-770 NGRLSVAAVNGP
+770 DGRLSVAAVNGP
-782 ASTVVSG
+782 ESTVVSG

-799 RTTALDIRS
+799 RTAALGVRS
-808 RRIPVDYASHSAHVE
+808 RRIPVDYASHSVHVE
-823 DIRTELLDRLDGVT
+823 DLRTELLARLDGLT
-837 PRPSAVPFY
+837 PRPAAVPLY
-846 STVSGALLEDTS
+846 STLTGGLLEDTT

-871 TVRFE
+871 TVLFE

-897 VLTVGMLETVEDAG
+897 VLTVGVLETAEDAG
-911 ADATALGT
+911 ADATAVGT

-941 VSPDWDTVF
+941 VSPDWDAVF
-950 AARRP
+950 AGRRP
-955 GRVELPTYAFQRAP
+955 GRVELPTYAFQRDP

-976 APAADVT
+976 APAADVG
-983 SAGLAPADHPL
+983 SAGLTPADHPL

-1019 WLTDHAVGG
+1019 WLADHAVGG

-1053 EEFTLEAP
+1053 EELTLQAP

-1069 TVLRLTVGAPDS
+1069 TVLRLTVGAPDTR
-1081 QGHRPLSLHSRPDTP
+1081 GHRPLSLHSRPDAP
-1096 TDGDPDDSG
+1096 ADGDL
-1105 DEQWTRHAEGVLA
+1105 DEEWTKHAEGLLA
-1118 PDGAAAT
+1118 EDGADDAA
-1125 GTDGPMPWPPPGA
+1125 GPMPWPPPGA

-1155 AYGPAFQGLHA
+1155 AYGPAFQGLRA

-1176 EAVLPAPDAD
+1176 EAVVPAGPVGTAPDAA

-1195 DAALHATGAPGA
+1195 DAALHATGVPGT

-1239 APAGHDAMTLAV
+1239 TPAGPDAVALAV
-1251 SDATGAPVATVDALV
+1251 ADATGAPVATVDALV
-1266 LRPAGTLALGA
+1266 LRPAGTAALGA
-1277 DRAPQGRRHQD
+1277 DPTPRGRHHQD
-1288 LYATEWIT
+1288 LYATEWVT
-1296 APARGSNTPVHR
+1296 APPRGSGAPVHR

-1330 LVCGEPD
+1330 LVRAEPEPAAD
-1337 ASGPAAAVR
+1337 PAAAVR
-1346 AAVHQALSDVRTWLA
+1346 AAVHQALADVRTWLA

-1366 GARLVFAT
+1366 DSRLVFAT
-1374 RGAVSAGEAGEGEG
+1374 RGAVAAREGED

-1404 RSEHPGRFA
+1404 GSEHPGRFA
-1413 LLDLDADDE
+1413 LLDLDAHDE
-1422 HGTFPGVAAALASGE
+1422 HGTAAAVAAALASGE
-1437 PESAVR
+1437 PQAAVR
-1443 GDDIRVPRL
+1443 GDEVRVPRL
-1452 VRVLRN
+1452 ARVPS
-1458 DPDQPEDAAGPL
+1458 DGAAGPH
-1470 RSFDP
+1470 RAFDP

-1480 ITGGTGLLGSHI
+1480 VTGGTGLLGSHV
-1492 ARHLVTGHGVRHLLL
+1492 ARRLVTGHGVRHLLL
-1507 LSRSGPAAAGAE
+1507 LSRSGPAAAGAQ
-1519 ELRSELAELGAE
+1519 ELRDELAALGAE
-1531 TAVVACD
+1531 TAIVACD
-1538 AADRDALA
+1538 AADRAALA

-1559 AVIHT
+1559 AVVHT
-1564 AGTLDDGVVTALTPE
+1564 AGALDDGVVTALTPE
-1579 RVDAVLRPKA
+1579 RVDAVLRPKV
-1589 DAALHLHELT
+1589 DGALHLHELT
-1599 RDLALTHFVLFS
+1599 RDLDLTHFVLFS
-1611 SAAGAFGGPGQ
+1611 SAAGTFGGPGQ

-1630 FLDALADRRRAAGL
+1630 FLDALAVRRRAAGL
-1644 PGQSLAWTLWEQ
+1644 AGQSLAWTLWEQ
-1656 PSALTGHLDA
+1656 PSALTGHLGEDE
-1666 DDVRRL
+1666 VRRL

-1704 LDTAAL
+1704 LDAAAL

-1720 PLLRGLVRTPPRRA
+1720 PLLRGLVRTPPRKAAA
-1734 ATGTEAAADDNAL
+1734 ATAAEADDNAL
-1747 RGRLAALDTGGRTRL
+1747 RLRLAALDGTGRTRL

-1775 GHPSPDTLDPG
+1775 GHATPDTLDAG

-1799 VELRNRLNAA
+1799 VQLRNRLNAA
-1809 TGLRLPAGL
+1809 TGLRLPASL
-1818 VFDHPTPAALAD
+1818 VFDHPTPAALAA
-1830 FLGAGITDTEAATA
+1830 FLRAGLTDTAPAATPA
-1844 VLPSVPAR
+1844 VPAVPAGR
-1852 QADRNRDA
+1852 DRDA
-1860 DDDRIAIVSV
+1860 DDDLIAIVSA

-1876 GVRSPEDLWRMLAEG
+1876 GVSSPEELWRMLAEG

-1896 GFPTDRGWSLDTL
+1896 EFPTDRGWNPDAL

-1923 EGGFLHDA
+1923 HGGFLHDA
-1931 AEFDAEF
+1931 ADFDAEF

-1976 APVGTYVGL
+1976 AAVGTYVGL

-2030 TVDTACS
+2030 TIDTACS

-2089 FAAGADGTA
+2089 FAAAADGTA

-2104 MLLVERLSDAR
+2104 MLLLERLSDAR
-2115 RNGHPVLA
+2115 RLGHPVLA
-2123 VIRGSAVNQ
+2123 VVRGSAVNQ

-2152 AALADAGLVASD
+2152 AALADAGLMASD

-2187 ATYGQDRPV
+2187 ATYGQGRPA

-2249 AGAGQLL
+2249 AGAGRLL
-2256 TESRTWDDTGRPR
+2256 TEAREWDDTGRPR
-2269 RAGIS
+2269 RAGVS

-2285 ILEQAPAAP
+2285 ILEQAPADP
-2294 TAAADRLVDGPGTPE
+2294 TASADTLVGEPGTPE
-2309 SEALETVPVAVPL
+2309 TVPL

-2329 DALRAQAAA
+2329 EALHAQAAA
-2338 LSARIGDGSG
+2338 LAARIADGSG
-2348 VRAVDVAFSLAT
+2348 VRAADVAFSLAT
-2360 GRSALGHRAALV
+2360 GRSALGHRAVLV
-2372 GTEENLADHL
+2372 GTEDNLAEHL
-2382 TALSQGAA
+2382 TALAQGAA
-2390 VSGGGVVSGRTVV
+2390 VSGGGLVSGRVAL

-2412 VGMAAE
+2412 IGMAVE
-2418 LLGESEVFAGR
+2418 LLAGSEVFAGR
-2429 MGECERAL
+2429 MAECERAL

-2444 LGEALGSER
+2444 LAEALGSES
-2453 LLGRV
+2453 LLARV

-2487 GHSQGEVAAACV
+2487 GHSQGEIAAAVV
-2499 AGGLSLDD
+2499 AGGLSLED
-2507 GARVVALRSRAV
+2507 GARVVALRSLAIRA
-2519 GVLAGRGGMASVPLP
+2519 LAGRGGMASVPLP
-2534 VGEVRERLVGWGGR
+2534 VDVVRERIAGR

-2554 NGPLSTVISGDADAV
+2554 NGPSSTVVSGDADAV
-2569 AGLVEEFTGEG
+2569 AAVVEELVGEG

-2594 SHVEEIREQLLADLK
+2594 AHVEEIRERLLADLD
-2609 GITPRSG
+2609 GIVPVSG
-2616 SVPFFSTVT
+2616 GVPFFSTVT
-2625 GGWLDT
+2625 GSWLDT
-2631 KGLDAEYWFRN
+2631 KSLDTEYWYRN
-2642 LRETVEFEQATGALL
+2642 LRETVEFGKATEALL
-2657 ADGFRFFVEASP
+2657 GEGFRFFVESSP
-2669 HPVLGVAVGES
+2669 HAVLGVAVGES
-2680 AEVAGVEAA
+2680 VEAA
-2689 VLGTLRRQG
+2689 GADAVVLGTLRRGEG
-2698 GGLEQVLRAV
+2698 GPAQVLRSV

-2715 LGVDWSGAFPGAR
+2715 LEVDWSGAFPGAR

-2736 FQRSRYWLDVPTTS
+2736 FQRTRYWLDVPTTS
-2750 WDVASA
+2750 QDVASA

-2763 PLLGAAVQ
+2763 PLLGAAMQ
-2771 VADSDELLLS
+2771 VADSGELLLS
-2781 GRISLDTHP
+2781 GRISLHTHP

-2798 GVVLFPGTAF
+2798 GVVLLPGTAF

-2814 AGAEAECPVVEELT
+2814 AGAEAGCPVVEELT
-2828 LGSPLV
+2828 LGSALV
-2834 LPDEG
+2834 LPDEE
-2839 AVHLQLR
+2839 ATHLQLR
-2846 VGVPDGD
+2846 VAGPDDD

-2862 RTTRDADAP
+2862 RTARDADAS

-2882 RPAGDPAGLLSWP
+2882 GDPAGTAAGLLSWP
-2895 PAGAEPVDTGDL
+2895 PSGAEPVDTGDL

-2915 RHYGPAFRGIR
+2915 YHYGPAFRGIR
-2926 AAWLRDGEVF
+2926 AAWLRGGEVF

-2942 EPQHADAAGCAL
+2942 EQQHADAAGCVL

-2964 TAALLPDQDGR
+2964 TAALLPDQDGG

-2980 SWNGVTG
+2980 SWTGVTSG
-2987 GTTGA
+2987 ITGA
-2992 TTLRVR
+2992 TMLRVR

-3004 DAVTLHAHDLSGR
+3004 DSVSLHAHDLSGR
-3017 QVLGVES
+3017 QVIGVEG
-3024 LLLRAPAEGG
+3024 LLLRPPAAGG
-3034 PLSATAHADL
+3034 PLAGSAHADL
-3044 LYRLDWTPATGPADG
+3044 LYRLDWTPATDPADG
-3059 TAPTWGALGGA
+3059 AVPTWAALGGA
-3070 VPGAV
+3070 VPGAAV
-3075 SWQDLDALGAALGA
+3075 SWPDLDTLGAALEA
-3089 GAVLPEV
+3089 GAALPEV
-3096 IVAAVATADLPDA
+3096 IVAAVATAELPDP
-3109 ADRVRATAHRG
+3109 ADRVRATAHQG

-3132 FAGARLAVLT
+3132 FAAARLALLT

-3175 RFVLVDAAGTAEPE
+3175 RFVLVDAAKAAEPA
-3189 DLLPGA
+3189 DALPGA

-3201 ELALRTGA
+3201 ELALRTGP

-3218 GRADGTLSLPDGAA
+3218 GRPDGTLSLPDGAA
-3232 WRLTTDG
+3232 WRLTSDG
-3239 RGSPE
+3239 QGSPE
-3244 DITAEPAPEA
+3244 DIVAEPAPAA
-3254 LAPLGKGE
+3254 LAPLGRGE

-3286 PEQQGLGSEGAGT
+3286 PEHQGLGSEGAGT
-3299 VIEVGPGVDDLV
+3299 VIEVGPGVDDLA

-3319 FGGAFGPTAV
+3319 FPGAFGPTAV

-3344 ARAASVPVVFLT
+3344 ARAASVPVVYLT

-3361 FDLGGLR
+3361 FDLGGLAS
-3368 RGESVLVHAG
+3368 GESVLVHAA
-3378 AGGVGMAAVQL
+3378 AGGVGTAAVQL
-3389 ARQAGARVFA
+3389 ARHAGARVFA
-3399 TASPAKWDV
+3399 TASPAKWDA
-3408 LRAGGLDDA
+3408 LRAGGLDDG
-3417 HIASTRTT
+3417 HIASSRTT
-3425 DFAEK
+3425 DFAET
-3430 FLTATEG
+3430 FLTATGG

-3476 ETVARQHP
+3476 EAVARQHP

-3497 PERIGEMLTDVLR
+3497 PQRIGEMLAEILD
-3510 LFEQGVLRPLPVTGW
+3510 LFERGVLRPLPVTGW

-3538 RARGVGK
+3538 QARGVGK
-3545 NVLLLPAPPDPEGTV
+3545 NVLLLPAAPDPEGTV

-3568 LGRLLARHL
+3568 LGRLLARHV

-3582 IRHLLLA
+3582 TRHLLLA

-3622 RAALAALL
+3622 RDALAALL
-3630 GSVDATHPLTAVV
+3630 GSVPAAHPLTAVV
-3643 HAAGVLDDATVTGLT
+3643 HAAGVLDDATIAGLT

-3679 TRDLDLAALVLF
+3679 TRDLDLTHFVLF

-3712 LDALAAERRA
+3712 LDALAAERRV

-3744 VTAGRGAG
+3744 VTSGRGAG

-3766 AALGSP
+3766 AALHSP

-3780 IAPSALRADDR
+3780 IAPSVLRADDR

-3800 RPARTGAGSAS
+3800 RPARSGAAP
-3811 AAELARSMARQLA
+3811 AQAPTRSMAAQLA

-3849 SSPDLIRA
+3849 SSPNLIRP

-3870 GVELRNRLVS
+3870 GVELRNRLAS
-3880 STGLRLPPALVFDHP
+3880 STGLRLPAALVFDHP

-3904 AERATAARP
+3904 AERAGAARP

-3919 RAGLDALENLLDAL
+3919 RAGLDALETLLDAL
-3933 PPGGVSDELAARI
+3933 PPDGVSEKLAARI
-3946 RDVLSRPLPGGT
+3946 RDVLSRPLPGGA
-3958 PATAARPTDG
+3958 PAAARPAGDPDDL
-3968 ADDLAPEL
+3968 DDLAPDL
-3976 IEAASDDEMFD
+3976 IEAASDDEMFE
-3987 YIDRQLGSG
+3987 YLDRQLGSA

>member
-1 MNDDKL
+1 MVNDDKL

-14 TADLHRTRR
+14 TADLHHTRR

-50 SPEDLWRLVTD
+50 SPEDLWRLVSD
-61 GTDAITG
+61 GTDAITA
-68 FPRDRGW
+68 FPGDRGW
-75 DLDHLDDPDQ
+75 DLEHLDDPEQ

-94 LGGFLDDV
+94 LGGFLDEV

-171 VAGYVGSG
+171 VAGYIGSG
-179 SSDSVAS
+179 SSDSVAC

-196 GPAVSVDTA
+196 GPAVSIDTA
-205 CSSSLVAIHLAAQ
+205 CSSSLVAVHLAAQ
-218 ALRSGDCTLALAG
+218 ALRAGDCTLALAG

-254 GRCKSFAASAD
+254 GRCKSFAAAAD

-271 GVGLLLLERLSDARR
+271 GVGMLLLERLSDARR
-286 HGHPVLALIRGTAV
+286 NGHPVLALIRGTAV

-382 QAAAGVGGVIKTV
+382 QAAAGVGGIIKTV
-395 LALRHGT
+395 LAMRHGT

-410 DPSPQIDWTAGAV
+410 DPSPQIDWTSGAV

-458 QADEELADGERADG
+458 QAA
-472 ERADAPGRP
+472 
-481 AEHGEPAAQG
+481 EPAPEQAEEP
-491 SADAP
+491 AP
-496 GRPAAPAEHGEQDA
+496 DRAEEPAAPA
-510 QGSAV
+510 V
-515 APAVQDTA
+515 PTAPA
-523 RHTPAPYG
+523 
-531 TPPPVLP
+531 VLP

-557 DHLDAHPGPGPAEV
+557 DHLDAHPGPGPAEI

-590 ARPEEFRDG
+590 TGPEEFRAG
-599 LDALAAGRTV
+599 LDALAAGRTA
-609 PGLVSGTAGTGG
+609 PGLVLGTAGTGG
-621 QVALVF
+621 EVALVF

-634 AGMAVELLDSAPA
+634 VGMAVELLDSAPA
-647 FAARVAECERALAP
+647 FAARVADCERALAP
-661 YVDWSLEAV
+661 FVDWSLEAV
-670 LRGAPGTPPAER
+670 LRGAPSTPPAER

-705 ITPGAVIGHSQGE
+705 IVPGAVVGHSQGE
-718 IAAACVAGALSLDD
+718 IAAAVVAGALSLEDG
-732 AARIVAL
+732 AKVVAL
-739 RSRAIRALAGRGGMA
+739 RSRAIRALSGRGGMA

-770 NGRLSVAAVNGP
+770 QGRLSVAAVNGP

-808 RRIPVDYASHSAHVE
+808 RRVPVDYASHSAHVE
-823 DIRTELLDRLDGVT
+823 DIRAELLDRLDGLN
-837 PRPSAVPFY
+837 PRPSAIPFY
-846 STVSGALLEDTS
+846 STLSGGLLEDTS
-858 VLDAD
+858 TLDAD

-897 VLTVGMLETVEDAG
+897 VLTVGVLETAEDAG
-911 ADATALGT
+911 ADATAVGT

-950 AARRP
+950 ADRRP
-955 GRVELPTYAFQRAP
+955 GRVELPTYAFQREP

-976 APAADVT
+976 GPVADVT
-983 SAGLAPADHPL
+983 SAGLAPAEHPL

-1019 WLTDHAVGG
+1019 WLADHAVGG

-1039 LALQAGARVGCPRV
+1039 LALQAGARIGCPRV

-1069 TVLRLTVGAPDS
+1069 AVLRLTVGAPDAL
-1081 QGHRPLSLHSRPDTP
+1081 GRRPLGLHSRPDATA
-1096 TDGDPDDSG
+1096 DGDPEDD
-1105 DEQWTRHAEGVLA
+1105 EWTRHAEGVLA
-1118 PDGAAAT
+1118 QDGADSANVANVAN
-1125 GTDGPMPWPPPGA
+1125 GTDGGSGAAGGAMPWPPPGA

-1155 AYGPAFQGLHA
+1155 AYGPAFQGLRA

-1171 DELFA
+1171 DEVFA
-1176 EAVLPAPDAD
+1176 EAVLPAGPAPDAA

-1195 DAALHATGAPGA
+1195 DAALHATGVPGT

-1221 WNGVTLHATGAGA
+1221 WNGVTLHATGADA

-1239 APAGHDAMTLAV
+1239 APAGPDAVTLAV
-1251 SDATGAPVATVDALV
+1251 ADATGAPVATVDALV
-1266 LRPAGTLALGA
+1266 LRPAGNVGPGA
-1277 DRAPQGRRHQD
+1277 ERAPRGARHQD
-1288 LYATEWIT
+1288 LFTTEWIT
-1296 APARGSNTPVHR
+1296 APSRGGGAPVHR
-1308 TADLATLLAAVDAG
+1308 TADLAALLAAVDAG
-1322 APVPETVL
+1322 APVPGTVL
-1330 LVCGEPD
+1330 LVRAEPAEPAD
-1337 ASGPAAAVR
+1337 AAGPAEAVR
-1346 AAVHQALSDVRTWLA
+1346 AAVHRALADIRTWLA

-1366 GARLVFAT
+1366 DSRLVFAT
-1374 RGAVSAGEAGEGEG
+1374 RGAVATEEGED
-1388 VRNPA
+1388 VSDPA

-1413 LLDLDADDE
+1413 LLDLDRDAAADADADADAW
-1422 HGTFPGVAAALASGE
+1422 HGTSAGVAAALASGE
-1437 PESAVR
+1437 PETAVR
-1443 GDDIRVPRL
+1443 GEDVRVPRL

-1458 DPDQPEDAAGPL
+1458 DPDLPDDAAGPL
-1470 RSFDP
+1470 RAFDAE
-1475 DGTVL
+1475 GTVL
-1480 ITGGTGLLGSHI
+1480 VTGGTGLLGSHV
-1492 ARHLVTGHGVRHLLL
+1492 ARRLVTGHGVRHLLL
-1507 LSRSGPAAAGAE
+1507 LSRSGPAAAGAD
-1519 ELRSELAELGAE
+1519 ELRAELAALGAE

-1538 AADRDALA
+1538 AADRAALA

-1559 AVIHT
+1559 AVVHT

-1579 RVDAVLRPKA
+1579 RVDAVLRPKV
-1589 DAALHLHELT
+1589 DAAVHLHELT
-1599 RDLALTHFVLFS
+1599 RDLDLTHFVLFS
-1611 SAAGAFGGPGQ
+1611 SAAGTFGGPGQ

-1630 FLDALADRRRAAGL
+1630 FLDALAVRRRAAGL
-1644 PGQSLAWTLWEQ
+1644 AGQSLAWTLWEQ
-1656 PSALTGHLDA
+1656 PSGLTGHLDA

-1680 STERGLALFDTALTV
+1680 PTERGLALFDTALTV
-1695 DRAALVPMR
+1695 DRAALVPIR

-1720 PLLRGLVRTPPRRA
+1720 PLLRGLVRTVPRRA
-1734 ATGTEAAADDNAL
+1734 ATAAEATAGDNAL
-1747 RGRLAALDTGGRTRL
+1747 RLRLAALDGTGRTRL

-1775 GHPSPDTLDPG
+1775 GHASPDTLDAG

-1799 VELRNRLNAA
+1799 VNLRNRLNTA
-1809 TGLRLPAGL
+1809 TGLRLPASL
-1818 VFDHPTPAALAD
+1818 VFDHPTPAVLAD
-1830 FLGAGITDTEAATA
+1830 FLAAGLTDTGAAATA
-1844 VLPSVPAR
+1844 GPAVPTAP
-1852 QADRNRDA
+1852 ADRNRDT
-1860 DDDRIAIVSV
+1860 DDDRIAIVSA

-1876 GVRSPEDLWRMLAEG
+1876 DVRSPEDLWRMLAEG

-1896 GFPTDRGWSLDTL
+1896 GFPTDRGWDVETL
-1909 YDPDPDRVGTSITR
+1909 YDPDPDRIGTSVTR
-1923 EGGFLHDA
+1923 DGGFLHDA

-1965 RAAIDPSTLRG
+1965 RAAIDPAALRG

-1990 AARLLPYIPEDVEG
+1990 AARLLPHIPEDVEG

-2089 FAAGADGTA
+2089 FAAAADGTA

-2104 MLLVERLSDAR
+2104 MLLLERLSDAR

-2123 VIRGSAVNQ
+2123 VVRGSAVNQ

-2152 AALADAGLVASD
+2152 AALADAGLSASE
-2164 VDVVEAHGTGTR
+2164 VDVVEAHGTGTT

-2187 ATYGQDRPV
+2187 ATYGQDRPAE
-2196 DRPVWIGSLKS
+2196 RPLWIGSLKS
-2207 NIGHASAAAG
+2207 NIGHTSAAAG

-2249 AGAGQLL
+2249 AGAGRLL
-2256 TESRTWDDTGRPR
+2256 TEARPWDDLGRPR
-2269 RAGIS
+2269 RAGVS

-2285 ILEQAPAAP
+2285 ILEQAPDDP
-2294 TAAADRLVDGPGTPE
+2294 TASADTLVDGPGTPE
-2309 SEALETVPVAVPL
+2309 TGPAAVPL

-2329 DALRAQAAA
+2329 EALGAQAAA
-2338 LSARIGDGSG
+2338 LAARIGDGSG
-2348 VRAVDVAFSLAT
+2348 VRAADVAFSLAT
-2360 GRSALGHRAALV
+2360 GRSALGHRAVLV
-2372 GTEENLADHL
+2372 GTEEDLAEHL
-2382 TALSQGAA
+2382 TALSQGSA
-2390 VSGGGVVSGRTVV
+2390 VSGGGLVSGRSVL

-2412 VGMAAE
+2412 VGMAVE
-2418 LLGESEVFAGR
+2418 LLAGSEVFAAR

-2444 LGEALGSER
+2444 LAEALGSEA
-2453 LLGRV
+2453 LLARV

-2477 SFGVVPDAVV
+2477 SFGVLPDAVV
-2487 GHSQGEVAAACV
+2487 GHSQGEIAAACV
-2499 AGGLSLDD
+2499 AGGLSLED
-2507 GARVVALRSRAV
+2507 GARVVALRSRAIR
-2519 GVLAGRGGMASVPLP
+2519 VLAGRGGMASLPLP
-2534 VGEVRERLVGWGGR
+2534 VGVVRERIASWVGR

-2554 NGPLSTVISGDADAV
+2554 NGPSSTVVSGDADAV
-2569 AGLVEEFTGEG
+2569 SELVDKLVSEG
-2580 VRARLIEVDYASHS
+2580 VRARVIEVDYASHS
-2594 SHVEEIREQLLADLK
+2594 AHVEEIREELLSDLA
-2609 GITPRSG
+2609 GIAPVAA

-2625 GGWLDT
+2625 GDWLDT
-2631 KGLDAEYWFRN
+2631 EALDAGYWYRN
-2642 LRETVEFEQATGALL
+2642 LRETVEFGRATATLL
-2657 ADGFRFFVEASP
+2657 GEGFRFFVEPSA
-2669 HPVLGVAVGES
+2669 HAVLGVAVGES
-2680 AEVAGVEAA
+2680 VEAAGVDAA
-2689 VLGTLRRQG
+2689 VLGTLRRGEG
-2698 GGLEQVLRAV
+2698 GPEQVLRAV

-2715 LGVDWSGAFPGAR
+2715 LEVDWSGAFPQGR
-2728 RVELPTYA
+2728 RVDLPTYA
-2736 FQRSRYWLDVPTTS
+2736 FQRTRYWLDVPTTS
-2750 WDVASA
+2750 RDVASA

-2781 GRISLDTHP
+2781 GRISLRTHP

-2798 GVVLFPGTAF
+2798 GAVLLPGTAF

-2814 AGAEAECPVVEELT
+2814 AGSEAECPVVEELT
-2828 LGSPLV
+2828 LGSALV
-2834 LPDEG
+2834 LPPEG
-2839 AVHLQLR
+2839 AVQLQLR
-2846 VGVPDGD
+2846 VAAPDGD
-2853 GRRRLSVFA
+2853 GRRGLRVFA
-2862 RTTRDADAP
+2862 RSARDADAP

-2882 RPAGDPAGLLSWP
+2882 RPAGDPAGAVAGLLSWP

-2915 RHYGPAFRGIR
+2915 YHYGPAFRGIR
-2926 AAWLRDGEVF
+2926 AAWLRGGEVF

-2942 EPQHADAAGCAL
+2942 EPQHADAAGCVL

-2980 SWNGVTG
+2980 SWSGVTG

-2998 LAADAP
+2998 LAADAA
-3004 DAVTLHAHDLSGR
+3004 DTVTLHAHDLSGR
-3017 QVLGVES
+3017 QVLGVEA
-3024 LLLRAPAEGG
+3024 LLLRPAAVGG
-3034 PLSATAHADL
+3034 PLSAAAHADL
-3044 LYRLDWTPATGPADG
+3044 LYRLDWAPATEQADSAVPAW
-3059 TAPTWGALGGA
+3059 AALGGA

-3075 SWQDLDALGAALGA
+3075 SWPDLDALGAALAA
-3089 GAVLPEV
+3089 GTVLPEV
-3096 IVAAVATADLPDA
+3096 VVAAVATSDLPDP

-3132 FAGARLAVLT
+3132 FAAATLALLT

-3175 RFVLVDAAGTAEPE
+3175 RFVLVDTPGNGEPA
-3189 DLLPGA
+3189 DALPAA

-3201 ELALRTGA
+3201 ELALRTGP

-3218 GRADGTLSLPDGAA
+3218 GRPDGTLSLPEGAA

-3239 RGSPE
+3239 RGSAE
-3244 DITAEPAPEA
+3244 DIVAEPAPEV

-3299 VIEVGPGVDDLV
+3299 VVEVGPGVDDLV

-3329 ADRRTVARIPAGWSF
+3329 ADRRTVARIPVGWSF

-3368 RGESVLVHAG
+3368 RGESVLVHAA
-3378 AGGVGMAAVQL
+3378 AGGVGTAAVQL
-3389 ARQAGARVFA
+3389 ARHAGAEVFA

-3408 LRAGGLDDA
+3408 LRAGGLDDG
-3417 HIASTRTT
+3417 HIASSRST
-3425 DFAEK
+3425 DFAEA
-3430 FLTATEG
+3430 FLTATGG
-3437 RGVDLVLDSL
+3437 RGVDVVLDSL

-3462 GRFVEMGKTDVRDP
+3462 GRFVEMGKTDLRDP
-3476 ETVARQHP
+3476 EAVAEQHP

-3497 PERIGEMLTDVLR
+3497 PERIGEMLAEVLD

-3525 DVRQAPAALRSLS
+3525 DVRQAPAALRSLGQ
-3538 RARGVGK
+3538 ARGVGK
-3545 NVLLLPAPPDPEGTV
+3545 NVLLLPAPPDPAGTV

-3582 IRHLLLA
+3582 TRHLLLA

-3599 PELVRE
+3599 AELVRE

-3630 GSVDATHPLTAVV
+3630 GSVPAAHPLTAVV
-3643 HAAGVLDDATVTGLT
+3643 HAAGVLDDATIAGLT

-3737 RSEMTAA
+3737 RSGMTAA

-3766 AALGSP
+3766 AALQSP

-3780 IAPSALRADDR
+3780 IAPSVLRADDR

-3800 RPARTGAGSAS
+3800 RPARTAAS
-3811 AAELARSMARQLA
+3811 AAAPALSAARQLA

-3829 ELHRTL
+3829 ELYRTL
-3835 LDLVRGTAAAVLGH
+3835 LDLVRGNAAAVLGH
-3849 SSPDLIRA
+3849 SSPNLIRP

-3870 GVELRNRLVS
+3870 GVELRNRLMS
-3880 STGLRLPPALVFDHP
+3880 STGLRLPAALVFDHP

-3904 AERATAARP
+3904 AERAVAARP
-3913 TGDAAV
+3913 TADSAV
-3919 RAGLDALENLLDAL
+3919 RAGLDTLETLLDAL
-3933 PPGGVSDELAARI
+3933 PPDGLSDELAARL
-3946 RDVLSRPLPGGT
+3946 REVLSRPLPGGA
-3958 PATAARPTDG
+3958 PAAPVRRTGD

-3987 YIDRQLGSG
+3987 YIDRQLGSA